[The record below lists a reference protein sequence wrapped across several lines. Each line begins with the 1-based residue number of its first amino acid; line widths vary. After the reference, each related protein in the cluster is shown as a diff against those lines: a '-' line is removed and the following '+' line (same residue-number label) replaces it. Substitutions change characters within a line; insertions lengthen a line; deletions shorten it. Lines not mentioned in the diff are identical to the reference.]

1 MKKHMPLN
9 GLRWSRDSGS
19 TLCDTPQ
26 KRPFS
31 DGLGGQFDAHT
42 PQELRDKLLA
52 YYTVDGYSAEVS
64 IKGDLVIVKVDQKD
78 LEQSQQEF
86 YEITTLCEK
95 RQFNEAHSRLVQFL
109 KKHSRHS
116 EGYRILAQMEM
127 EAGNIDKAIDIN
139 IEALRCN
146 PKNAWA
152 LLLMGNLYSKYK
164 DDYKVGRTYY
174 DSVLK
179 YSPDNFIA
187 INNIAA
193 IMMEKEDYEHAI
205 PMFEQALKG
214 DKKYANAYYGL
225 AVCYYNQSE
234 NRKAFDTALQGCLL
248 SNLRSENPQV
258 MDELHKILIASAHA
272 VVESTNYM
280 NVVLGIK
287 DEIEMTYH
295 QKIEIEEDDTLD
307 LSAKLEY
314 GPTHHCDYHL
324 IKINPKKP
332 FMEHLAIHEMMH
344 LQMNL
349 EADKVNKNR
358 VIFSNNDNVIAFRTK
373 YAAWIKKLVN
383 RFDHSKAMGVVQQI
397 HAGYMLQVMNCP
409 LDLFVEKRMYDKY
422 PIVRA
427 IQLLSLMEQE
437 TYNIKA
443 IKGSENAKFVPQD
456 IVQNSKVMNIVSSM
470 NFEHL
475 FGLRFYQEYKPTK
488 AQYDQAKD
496 FYDEFMAYDDY
507 TPGEEYELVEYFMDS
522 FHMNDM
528 MSMKPLNEYLDDS
541 YERMEKTKMMRDA
554 ALGEDAPEGGNSFD
568 GLTEEQKKN
577 QDTFYA
583 ENKDGEDPMKTMMMS
598 MYMLGALEYFDGMN
612 KSEIKKIAFE
622 IAMIGTT
629 GISPDKKSGY
639 KVPSIPGK
647 DFGGYQLL
655 AYYYVSWALAI
666 PEMLASLNLPFDN
679 AWAAAQQM
687 WKKKKGNQ

>member
-1 MKKHMPLN
+1 MEIVYNIEDM
-9 GLRWSRDSGS
+9 
-19 TLCDTPQ
+19 
-26 KRPFS
+26 
-31 DGLGGQFDAHT
+31 GGQFDAHT
-42 PQELRDKLLA
+42 PEELRDKLLA
-52 YYTVDGYSAEVS
+52 YYTVDGYSAEVT
-64 IKGDLVIVKVDQKD
+64 IDGDYVKVKVDQQD

-139 IEALRCN
+139 IEALRCD

-193 IMMEKEDYEHAI
+193 IMMEKKDYDHAI

-272 VVESTNYM
+272 VVEYTNYM

-373 YAAWIKKLVN
+373 YAAWIKKLVT

-568 GLTEEQKKN
+568 GLTEEQKKK

-598 MYMLGALEYFDGMN
+598 MYMLGALEYFDGMD
-612 KSEIKKIAFE
+612 KMEIKKIAFE

>member
-1 MKKHMPLN
+1 M
-9 GLRWSRDSGS
+9 
-19 TLCDTPQ
+19 
-26 KRPFS
+26 
-31 DGLGGQFDAHT
+31 
-42 PQELRDKLLA
+42 
-52 YYTVDGYSAEVS
+52 DGYSAEVT
-64 IKGDLVIVKVDQKD
+64 IDGDFVKVKVDQKD
-78 LEQSQQEF
+78 LEQSQKEF
-86 YEITTLCEK
+86 NEITALCEK
-95 RQFNEAHSRLVQFL
+95 RQFKEAHSRLEQFL

-127 EAGNIDKAIDIN
+127 EAGNIDKAIDID

-146 PKNAWA
+146 PKNIWA
-152 LLLMGNLYSKYK
+152 LILMGNLYSKYK
-164 DDYKVGRTYY
+164 DNYEIGRTYY

-187 INNIAA
+187 INNVAA
-193 IMMEKEDYEHAI
+193 LMMENEDYESAI
-205 PMFEQALKG
+205 PLFEKSLEG

-225 AVCYYNQSE
+225 AVCYYNQRE
-234 NRKAFDTALQGCLL
+234 NQKAFDTALKGCLL
-248 SNLRSENPQV
+248 ADIRSENPQV
-258 MDELHKILIASAHA
+258 MDELHKIMLASAHA

-287 DEIEMTYH
+287 DEIEMKYN

-314 GPTHHCDYHL
+314 GPTHHRDYHL
-324 IKINPKKP
+324 IKYNPKKP

-349 EADKVNKNR
+349 EADKVNTNK
-358 VIFSNNDNVIAFRTK
+358 VIISNNDNVIAFRTK

-383 RFDHSKAMGVVQQI
+383 RFEHSKAMNLVEQI
-397 HAGYMLQVMNCP
+397 HRGYMLQVMNCP

-443 IKGSENAKFVPQD
+443 IKGSENSKFVPLD
-456 IVQNSKVMNIVSSM
+456 IVQNSKVMNIVTSM
-470 NFEHL
+470 HFEHL
-475 FGLRFYQEYKPTK
+475 FGLRFYQEYKPTR
-488 AQYDQAKD
+488 AQFDQAKD
-496 FYDEFMAYDDY
+496 FYDEFLAYDDY
-507 TPGEEYELVEYFMDS
+507 KPGEEYELVEYFMDS
-522 FHMNDM
+522 LHAERF
-528 MSMKPLNEYLDDS
+528 MSILPLSDYFDDS
-541 YERMEKTKMMRDA
+541 FDRMEKTKAMRDA
-554 ALGEDAPEGGNSFD
+554 ALGEDAPAGGNSFD

-577 QDTFYA
+577 QDDFYA
-583 ENKDGEDPMKTMMMS
+583 QNKDGEDPMKTMMMS
-598 MYMLGALEYFDGMN
+598 MYMLGALEYFDGMD
-612 KSEIKKIAFE
+612 KMEIKKIAFE

-639 KVPSIPGK
+639 KVPSIPEK

-666 PEMLASLNLPFDN
+666 PEMLASLGLPFDT
-679 AWAAAQQM
+679 AWATAQEM

>member
-1 MKKHMPLN
+1 MEITYNINDM
-9 GLRWSRDSGS
+9 
-19 TLCDTPQ
+19 
-26 KRPFS
+26 
-31 DGLGGQFDAHT
+31 GGVFEAHS
-42 PQELRDKLLA
+42 PEELRDKLLA
-52 YYTVDGYSAEVS
+52 YYTVDGYSAEVT
-64 IKGDLVIVKVDQKD
+64 IDGDFVKVKVDQKD
-78 LEQSQQEF
+78 LEQSQKEF
-86 YEITTLCEK
+86 NEITALCEK
-95 RQFNEAHSRLVQFL
+95 RQFKEAHSRLELFL

-127 EAGNIDKAIDIN
+127 EAGNIDKAIDID
-139 IEALRCN
+139 IEALRCD
-146 PKNAWA
+146 PKNIWA
-152 LLLMGNLYSKYK
+152 LILMGNLYSKYK
-164 DDYKVGRTYY
+164 DNYEIGRTYY

-187 INNIAA
+187 INNVAA
-193 IMMEKEDYEHAI
+193 LMMENEDYISAI
-205 PMFEQALKG
+205 PLFEKSLEG

-234 NRKAFDTALQGCLL
+234 NQKAFDTALKGCLL
-248 SNLRSENPQV
+248 ADIRSENPQV
-258 MDELHKILIASAHA
+258 MDELHKILLASAHA

-314 GPTHHCDYHL
+314 GPTHHRDFHL
-324 IKINPKKP
+324 IKYNPKKP

-349 EADKVNKNR
+349 EADKVNTNK
-358 VIFSNNDNVIAFRTK
+358 VIISNNDNVIAFRTK

-383 RFDHSKAMGVVQQI
+383 RFEHSKAMNLVEQI
-397 HAGYMLQVMNCP
+397 HRGYMLQVMNCP

-443 IKGSENAKFVPQD
+443 IKGSENSKFVPLD
-456 IVQNSKVMNIVSSM
+456 IVQNSKVMNIVTSM
-470 NFEHL
+470 HFEHL
-475 FGLRFYQEYKPTK
+475 FGLRFYQEYKPTR
-488 AQYDQAKD
+488 AQFDQAKD
-496 FYDEFMAYDDY
+496 FYDEFLAYDDY
-507 TPGEEYELVEYFMDS
+507 KPGEEYELVEYFMDS
-522 FHMNDM
+522 LHAERF
-528 MSMKPLNEYLDDS
+528 MSILPLSDYFDDCFD
-541 YERMEKTKMMRDA
+541 RMEKTKAMRDA
-554 ALGEDAPEGGNSFD
+554 ALGEDAPVGGNSFD

-577 QDTFYA
+577 QDDFYA
-583 ENKDGEDPMKTMMMS
+583 QNKDGEDPMKTMMMS
-598 MYMLGALEYFDGMN
+598 MYMLGALEYFDGMD
-612 KSEIKKIAFE
+612 KMEIKKIAFE

-639 KVPSIPGK
+639 KVPSIPEK

-666 PEMLASLNLPFDN
+666 PEMLASLGLPFDT
-679 AWAAAQQM
+679 AWATAQEM

>member
-1 MKKHMPLN
+1 MI
-9 GLRWSRDSGS
+9 W
-19 TLCDTPQ
+19 
-26 KRPFS
+26 
-31 DGLGGQFDAHT
+31 GGVFEAHS
-42 PQELRDKLLA
+42 PEELRDKLLA
-52 YYTVDGYSAEVS
+52 YYTVDGYSAEVT
-64 IKGDLVIVKVDQKD
+64 IDGDFVKVKVDQKD

-86 YEITTLCEK
+86 NEITALCEK
-95 RQFNEAHSRLVQFL
+95 RQFKEAHSRLELFL

-127 EAGNIDKAIDIN
+127 EAGNIDKAIDID

-146 PKNAWA
+146 PKNIWA
-152 LLLMGNLYSKYK
+152 LILMGNLYSKYK
-164 DDYKVGRTYY
+164 DNYEIGRTYY

-187 INNIAA
+187 INNVAA
-193 IMMEKEDYEHAI
+193 LMMENEDYESAI
-205 PMFEQALKG
+205 PLFEKSLEG

-225 AVCYYNQSE
+225 AVCYYNQRE
-234 NRKAFDTALQGCLL
+234 NQKAFDTALKGCLL
-248 SNLRSENPQV
+248 ADIRSENPQV
-258 MDELHKILIASAHA
+258 MDELHKIMLASAHA

-287 DEIEMTYH
+287 DEIEMKYN

-314 GPTHHCDYHL
+314 GPTHHRDYHL
-324 IKINPKKP
+324 IKYNPKKP
-332 FMEHLAIHEMMH
+332 SMEHLAIHEMMH

-349 EADKVNKNR
+349 EADKVNNNK
-358 VIFSNNDNVIAFRTK
+358 VIISNNDNVIAFRTK

-383 RFDHSKAMGVVQQI
+383 RFEHSKAMNLVEQI
-397 HAGYMLQVMNCP
+397 HRGYMLQVMNCP

-443 IKGSENAKFVPQD
+443 IKGSENSKFVPLD
-456 IVQNSKVMNIVSSM
+456 IVQNSKVMNIVTSM
-470 NFEHL
+470 HFEHL
-475 FGLRFYQEYKPTK
+475 FGLRFYQEYKPTR
-488 AQYDQAKD
+488 AQFDQAKD
-496 FYDEFMAYDDY
+496 FYDEFLAYDDY
-507 TPGEEYELVEYFMDS
+507 KPGEEYDLVEYFMDS
-522 FHMNDM
+522 LHAERF
-528 MSMKPLNEYLDDS
+528 MSILPLSDYFDDS
-541 YERMEKTKMMRDA
+541 FDRMEKTKAMRDA
-554 ALGEDAPEGGNSFD
+554 ALGEDAPVGGNSFD

-577 QDTFYA
+577 QDDFYA
-583 ENKDGEDPMKTMMMS
+583 QNKDGEDPMKTMMMS
-598 MYMLGALEYFDGMN
+598 MYMLGALEYFDGMD
-612 KSEIKKIAFE
+612 KMEIKKIAFE

-639 KVPSIPGK
+639 KVPSIPEK

-666 PEMLASLNLPFDN
+666 PEMLASLGLPFDT
-679 AWAAAQQM
+679 AWATAQEM

>member
-1 MKKHMPLN
+1 MEITYNINDM
-9 GLRWSRDSGS
+9 
-19 TLCDTPQ
+19 
-26 KRPFS
+26 
-31 DGLGGQFDAHT
+31 GGVFEAHS
-42 PQELRDKLLA
+42 PEELRDKLLA
-52 YYTVDGYSAEVS
+52 YYTVDGYSAEVT
-64 IKGDLVIVKVDQKD
+64 IDGDFVKVKVDQKD
-78 LEQSQQEF
+78 LEQSQKEF
-86 YEITTLCEK
+86 NEITALCEK
-95 RQFNEAHSRLVQFL
+95 RQFKEAHSRLEQFL

-127 EAGNIDKAIDIN
+127 EAGNIDKAIDID

-146 PKNAWA
+146 PKNIWA
-152 LLLMGNLYSKYK
+152 LILMGNLYSKYK
-164 DDYKVGRTYY
+164 DNYEIGRTYY

-187 INNIAA
+187 INNVAA
-193 IMMEKEDYEHAI
+193 LMMENEDYESAI
-205 PMFEQALKG
+205 PLFEKSLEG

-225 AVCYYNQSE
+225 AVCYYNQRE
-234 NRKAFDTALQGCLL
+234 NQKAFDTALKGCLL
-248 SNLRSENPQV
+248 ADIRSENPQV
-258 MDELHKILIASAHA
+258 MDELHKIMLASAHA

-287 DEIEMTYH
+287 DEIEMKYN
-295 QKIEIEEDDTLD
+295 QKIEIVKDDTLD

-314 GPTHHCDYHL
+314 GPTHHRDYHL
-324 IKINPKKP
+324 IKYNPKKP

-349 EADKVNKNR
+349 EADKVNSNK
-358 VIFSNNDNVIAFRTK
+358 VIISNNDNVIAFRTK

-383 RFDHSKAMGVVQQI
+383 RFEHSKAMNLVEQI
-397 HAGYMLQVMNCP
+397 HKGYMLQVMNCP

-443 IKGSENAKFVPQD
+443 IKGSENSKFVPFD
-456 IVQNSKVMNIVSSM
+456 IVQNSKVMNIVTSM
-470 NFEHL
+470 HFEHL
-475 FGLRFYQEYKPTK
+475 FGLRFYQEYKPTR
-488 AQYDQAKD
+488 AQFDQAKD
-496 FYDEFMAYDDY
+496 FYDEFLAYDDY
-507 TPGEEYELVEYFMDS
+507 KPGEEYELVEYFMDS
-522 FHMNDM
+522 LHAERF
-528 MSMKPLNEYLDDS
+528 MSILPLSDYFDDS
-541 YERMEKTKMMRDA
+541 FDRMEKTKAMRDA
-554 ALGEDAPEGGNSFD
+554 ALGEDAPAGGNSFD

-577 QDTFYA
+577 LDDFYA
-583 ENKDGEDPMKTMMMS
+583 QNKDGEDPMKTMMMS
-598 MYMLGALEYFDGMN
+598 MYMLGALEYFDGMD
-612 KSEIKKIAFE
+612 KMEIKKIAFE

-639 KVPSIPGK
+639 KVPSIPEK

-666 PEMLASLNLPFDN
+666 PEMLASLGLPFDT
-679 AWAAAQQM
+679 AWATAQEM

>member
-1 MKKHMPLN
+1 MI
-9 GLRWSRDSGS
+9 W
-19 TLCDTPQ
+19 
-26 KRPFS
+26 
-31 DGLGGQFDAHT
+31 GGVFEAHS
-42 PQELRDKLLA
+42 PEELRDKLLA
-52 YYTVDGYSAEVS
+52 YYTVDGYSAEVT
-64 IKGDLVIVKVDQKD
+64 IDGDFVKVKVDQKD
-78 LEQSQQEF
+78 LEQSQKEF
-86 YEITTLCEK
+86 NEITALCEK
-95 RQFNEAHSRLVQFL
+95 RQFKEAHSRLEQFL

-127 EAGNIDKAIDIN
+127 EAGNIDKAIDID

-146 PKNAWA
+146 PKNIWA
-152 LLLMGNLYSKYK
+152 LILMGNLYSKYK
-164 DDYKVGRTYY
+164 DNYEIGRTYY

-187 INNIAA
+187 INNVAA
-193 IMMEKEDYEHAI
+193 LMMENEDYESAI
-205 PMFEQALKG
+205 PLFEKSLEG

-225 AVCYYNQSE
+225 AVCYYNQRE
-234 NRKAFDTALQGCLL
+234 NQKAFDTALKGCLL
-248 SNLRSENPQV
+248 ADIRSENPQV
-258 MDELHKILIASAHA
+258 MDELHKIMLASAHA

-287 DEIEMTYH
+287 DEIEMKYN

-314 GPTHHCDYHL
+314 GPTHHRDYHL
-324 IKINPKKP
+324 IKYNPKKP

-349 EADKVNKNR
+349 EADKVNTNK
-358 VIFSNNDNVIAFRTK
+358 VIISNNDNVIAFRTK

-383 RFDHSKAMGVVQQI
+383 RFEHSKAMNLVEQI
-397 HAGYMLQVMNCP
+397 HRGYMLQVMNCP

-443 IKGSENAKFVPQD
+443 IKGSENSKFVPLD
-456 IVQNSKVMNIVSSM
+456 IVQNSKVMNIVTSM
-470 NFEHL
+470 HFEHL

-488 AQYDQAKD
+488 AQFDLAKD
-496 FYDEFMAYDDY
+496 FYDEFLAYDDY
-507 TPGEEYELVEYFMDS
+507 KPGEEYELVEYFMDS
-522 FHMNDM
+522 LHAERF
-528 MSMKPLNEYLDDS
+528 MSILPLSDYFDDS
-541 YERMEKTKMMRDA
+541 FDRMEKTKAMRDA
-554 ALGEDAPEGGNSFD
+554 ALGEDAPVGGNSFD

-577 QDTFYA
+577 QDDFYA
-583 ENKDGEDPMKTMMMS
+583 QNKDGEDPMKTMMMS
-598 MYMLGALEYFDGMN
+598 MYMLGALEYFDGMD
-612 KSEIKKIAFE
+612 KMEIKKIAFE

-639 KVPSIPGK
+639 KVPSIPEK

-666 PEMLASLNLPFDN
+666 PEMLASLGLPFDT
-679 AWAAAQQM
+679 AWATAQEM

>member
-1 MKKHMPLN
+1 MEITYNINDM
-9 GLRWSRDSGS
+9 
-19 TLCDTPQ
+19 
-26 KRPFS
+26 
-31 DGLGGQFDAHT
+31 GGVFEAHS
-42 PQELRDKLLA
+42 PEELRDKLLA
-52 YYTVDGYSAEVS
+52 YYTVDGYSAEVT
-64 IKGDLVIVKVDQKD
+64 IDGDFVKVKVDQKD
-78 LEQSQQEF
+78 LEQSQKEF
-86 YEITTLCEK
+86 NEITALCEK
-95 RQFNEAHSRLVQFL
+95 RQFKEAHSRLEQFL

-127 EAGNIDKAIDIN
+127 EAGNIDKAIDID

-146 PKNAWA
+146 PKNIWA
-152 LLLMGNLYSKYK
+152 LILMGNLYSKYK
-164 DDYKVGRTYY
+164 DNYEIGRTYY

-187 INNIAA
+187 INNVAA
-193 IMMEKEDYEHAI
+193 LMMENEDYESAI
-205 PMFEQALKG
+205 PLFEKSLEG

-225 AVCYYNQSE
+225 AVCYYNQRE
-234 NRKAFDTALQGCLL
+234 NQKAFDTALKGCLL
-248 SNLRSENPQV
+248 ADIRSENPQV
-258 MDELHKILIASAHA
+258 MDELHKIMLASAHA

-287 DEIEMTYH
+287 DEIEMKYN

-314 GPTHHCDYHL
+314 GPTHHRDYHL
-324 IKINPKKP
+324 IKYNPKKP

-349 EADKVNKNR
+349 EADKVNNNK
-358 VIFSNNDNVIAFRTK
+358 VIISNNDNVIAFRTK

-383 RFDHSKAMGVVQQI
+383 RFEHSKAMNLVEQI
-397 HAGYMLQVMNCP
+397 HRGYMLQVMNCP

-443 IKGSENAKFVPQD
+443 IKGSENSKFVPLD
-456 IVQNSKVMNIVSSM
+456 IVQNSKVMNIVTSM
-470 NFEHL
+470 HFEHL
-475 FGLRFYQEYKPTK
+475 FGLRFYQEYKPTRV
-488 AQYDQAKD
+488 QFDQAKD
-496 FYDEFMAYDDY
+496 FYDEFLAYDDY
-507 TPGEEYELVEYFMDS
+507 KPGEEYELVEYFMDS
-522 FHMNDM
+522 LHAERF
-528 MSMKPLNEYLDDS
+528 MSILPLSDYFDDS
-541 YERMEKTKMMRDA
+541 FDRMEKTKAMRDA
-554 ALGEDAPEGGNSFD
+554 ALGEDAPAGGNSFD

-577 QDTFYA
+577 QDDFYA
-583 ENKDGEDPMKTMMMS
+583 QNKDGEDPMKTMMMS
-598 MYMLGALEYFDGMN
+598 MYMLGALEYFDGMD
-612 KSEIKKIAFE
+612 KMEIKKIAFE

-639 KVPSIPGK
+639 KVPSIPEK

-666 PEMLASLNLPFDN
+666 PEMLASLGLPFDT
-679 AWAAAQQM
+679 AWATAQEM

>member
-1 MKKHMPLN
+1 MIW
-9 GLRWSRDSGS
+9 GV
-19 TLCDTPQ
+19 
-26 KRPFS
+26 FE
-31 DGLGGQFDAHT
+31 AHS
-42 PQELRDKLLA
+42 PEELRDKLLA
-52 YYTVDGYSAEVS
+52 YYTVDGYSAEVT
-64 IKGDLVIVKVDQKD
+64 IDGDFVKVKVDQKD
-78 LEQSQQEF
+78 LEQSQKEF
-86 YEITTLCEK
+86 NEITALCEK
-95 RQFNEAHSRLVQFL
+95 RQFKEAHSRLEQFL

-127 EAGNIDKAIDIN
+127 EAGNIDKAIDID

-146 PKNAWA
+146 PKNIWA
-152 LLLMGNLYSKYK
+152 LILMGNLYSKYK
-164 DDYKVGRTYY
+164 DNYEIGRTYY

-187 INNIAA
+187 INNVAA
-193 IMMEKEDYEHAI
+193 LMMENEDYESAI
-205 PMFEQALKG
+205 PLFEKSLEG

-225 AVCYYNQSE
+225 AVCYYNQRE
-234 NRKAFDTALQGCLL
+234 NQKAFDTALKGCLL
-248 SNLRSENPQV
+248 ADIRSENPQV
-258 MDELHKILIASAHA
+258 MDELHKIMLASAHA

-287 DEIEMTYH
+287 DEIEMKYN

-314 GPTHHCDYHL
+314 GPTHHRDYHL
-324 IKINPKKP
+324 IKYNPKKP

-349 EADKVNKNR
+349 EADKVNNNK
-358 VIFSNNDNVIAFRTK
+358 VIISNNDNVIAFRTK

-383 RFDHSKAMGVVQQI
+383 RFEHSKAMNLVEQI
-397 HAGYMLQVMNCP
+397 HRGYMLQVMNCP

-443 IKGSENAKFVPQD
+443 IKGSENSKFVPLD
-456 IVQNSKVMNIVSSM
+456 IVQNSKVMNIVTSM
-470 NFEHL
+470 HFEHL
-475 FGLRFYQEYKPTK
+475 FGLIFYQEYKPTR
-488 AQYDQAKD
+488 AQFDQAKD
-496 FYDEFMAYDDY
+496 FYDEFLAYDDY
-507 TPGEEYELVEYFMDS
+507 KPGEEYELVEYFMDS
-522 FHMNDM
+522 LHAERF
-528 MSMKPLNEYLDDS
+528 MSILPLSDYFDDS
-541 YERMEKTKMMRDA
+541 FDRMEKTKAMRDA
-554 ALGEDAPEGGNSFD
+554 ALGEDAPAGGNSFD

-577 QDTFYA
+577 QDDFYA
-583 ENKDGEDPMKTMMMS
+583 QNKDGEDPMKTMMMS
-598 MYMLGALEYFDGMN
+598 MYMLGALEYFDGMD
-612 KSEIKKIAFE
+612 KMEIKKIAFE

-639 KVPSIPGK
+639 KVPSIPEK

-666 PEMLASLNLPFDN
+666 PEMLASLGLPFDT
-679 AWAAAQQM
+679 AWATAQEM
-687 WKKKKGNQ
+687 WKKKKGNQLGCPVLCS

>member
-1 MKKHMPLN
+1 MEIVYNIKDM
-9 GLRWSRDSGS
+9 
-19 TLCDTPQ
+19 
-26 KRPFS
+26 
-31 DGLGGQFDAHT
+31 GGQFDAHT
-42 PQELRDKLLA
+42 PEDLRDKLLA
-52 YYTVDGYSAEVS
+52 YYTVDGYSAEVT
-64 IKGDLVIVKVDQKD
+64 IDGDFVKVKVDQKD

-86 YEITTLCEK
+86 NEITALCEK
-95 RQFNEAHSRLVQFL
+95 RQFKEAHSRLELFL

-127 EAGNIDKAIDIN
+127 EAGNIDKAIDID

-146 PKNAWA
+146 PKNIWA
-152 LLLMGNLYSKYK
+152 LILMGNLYSKYK
-164 DDYKVGRTYY
+164 DNYEIGRTYY

-187 INNIAA
+187 INNVAA
-193 IMMEKEDYEHAI
+193 LMMENEDYESAI
-205 PMFEQALKG
+205 PLFEKSLEG

-225 AVCYYNQSE
+225 AVCYYNQRE
-234 NRKAFDTALQGCLL
+234 NQKAFDTALKGCLL
-248 SNLRSENPQV
+248 ADIRSENPQV
-258 MDELHKILIASAHA
+258 MDELHKIMLASAHA

-287 DEIEMTYH
+287 DEIEMKYN

-314 GPTHHCDYHL
+314 GPTHHRDYHL
-324 IKINPKKP
+324 IKYNPKKP

-349 EADKVNKNR
+349 EADKVNNNK
-358 VIFSNNDNVIAFRTK
+358 VIISNNDNVIAFRTK

-383 RFDHSKAMGVVQQI
+383 RFEHSKAMNLVEQI
-397 HAGYMLQVMNCP
+397 HRGYMLQVMNCP

-443 IKGSENAKFVPQD
+443 IKGSENSKFVPLD
-456 IVQNSKVMNIVSSM
+456 IVQNSKVMNIVTSM
-470 NFEHL
+470 HFEHL
-475 FGLRFYQEYKPTK
+475 FGLRFYQEYKPTR
-488 AQYDQAKD
+488 AQFDQAKD
-496 FYDEFMAYDDY
+496 FYDEFLAYDDY
-507 TPGEEYELVEYFMDS
+507 KPGEEYELVEYFMDS
-522 FHMNDM
+522 LHAERF
-528 MSMKPLNEYLDDS
+528 MSILPLSDYFDDS
-541 YERMEKTKMMRDA
+541 FDRMEKTKAMRDA
-554 ALGEDAPEGGNSFD
+554 ALGEDAPVGGNSFD

-577 QDTFYA
+577 QDDFYA
-583 ENKDGEDPMKTMMMS
+583 QNKDGEDPMKTMMMS
-598 MYMLGALEYFDGMN
+598 MYMLGALEYFDGMD
-612 KSEIKKIAFE
+612 KMEIKKIAFE

-639 KVPSIPGK
+639 KVPSIPEK

-666 PEMLASLNLPFDN
+666 PEMLASLGLPFDT
-679 AWAAAQQM
+679 AWATAQEM

>member
-1 MKKHMPLN
+1 M
-9 GLRWSRDSGS
+9 
-19 TLCDTPQ
+19 
-26 KRPFS
+26 
-31 DGLGGQFDAHT
+31 
-42 PQELRDKLLA
+42 
-52 YYTVDGYSAEVS
+52 DGYSAEVT
-64 IKGDLVIVKVDQKD
+64 IDGDFVKVKVDQKD

-86 YEITTLCEK
+86 NEITALCEK
-95 RQFNEAHSRLVQFL
+95 RQFKEAHSRLELFL

-164 DDYKVGRTYY
+164 DNYKVGRSYY

-193 IMMEKEDYEHAI
+193 IMMEKDDYEHAI

-287 DEIEMTYH
+287 DEIEMTYN
-295 QKIEIEEDDTLD
+295 QKIEIEEDNTLD

-598 MYMLGALEYFDGMN
+598 MYMLGALEYFDGMD
-612 KSEIKKIAFE
+612 KMDIKKIAFE

-639 KVPSIPGK
+639 KVTSIPGK

>member
-1 MKKHMPLN
+1 M
-9 GLRWSRDSGS
+9 
-19 TLCDTPQ
+19 
-26 KRPFS
+26 
-31 DGLGGQFDAHT
+31 
-42 PQELRDKLLA
+42 
-52 YYTVDGYSAEVS
+52 DGYSAEVT
-64 IKGDLVIVKVDQKD
+64 IDGDYVKVKVDQQD

-139 IEALRCN
+139 IEALRCD

-193 IMMEKEDYEHAI
+193 IMMEKKDYDHAI

-272 VVESTNYM
+272 VVEYTNYM

-568 GLTEEQKKN
+568 GLTEEQKKK

-583 ENKDGEDPMKTMMMS
+583 ENKDGEDLMKTMMMS
-598 MYMLGALEYFDGMN
+598 MYMLGALEYFDGMD
-612 KSEIKKIAFE
+612 KMEIKKIAFE

>member
-1 MKKHMPLN
+1 MI
-9 GLRWSRDSGS
+9 W
-19 TLCDTPQ
+19 
-26 KRPFS
+26 
-31 DGLGGQFDAHT
+31 GGVFEAHS
-42 PQELRDKLLA
+42 PEELRDKLLA
-52 YYTVDGYSAEVS
+52 YYTVDGYSAEVT
-64 IKGDLVIVKVDQKD
+64 IDGDFVKVKVDQKD
-78 LEQSQQEF
+78 LEQSQKEF
-86 YEITTLCEK
+86 NEITALCEK
-95 RQFNEAHSRLVQFL
+95 RQFKEAHSRLEQFL

-127 EAGNIDKAIDIN
+127 EAGNIDKAIDID

-146 PKNAWA
+146 PKNIWA
-152 LLLMGNLYSKYK
+152 LILMGNLYSKYK
-164 DDYKVGRTYY
+164 DNYEIGRTYY

-187 INNIAA
+187 INNVAA
-193 IMMEKEDYEHAI
+193 LMMENEDYVSAI
-205 PMFEQALKG
+205 PLFEKSLEG

-225 AVCYYNQSE
+225 AVCYYNQRE
-234 NRKAFDTALQGCLL
+234 NQKAFDTALKGCLL
-248 SNLRSENPQV
+248 ADIRSENPQV
-258 MDELHKILIASAHA
+258 MDELHKIMLASAHT

-287 DEIEMTYH
+287 DEIEMKYN
-295 QKIEIEEDDTLD
+295 QKIEIVKDDTLD

-314 GPTHHCDYHL
+314 GPTHHRDYHL
-324 IKINPKKP
+324 IKYNPKKP

-349 EADKVNKNR
+349 EADKVNSNK
-358 VIFSNNDNVIAFRTK
+358 VIISNNDNVIAFRTK

-383 RFDHSKAMGVVQQI
+383 RFDHSKAMDVVEQI
-397 HAGYMLQVMNCP
+397 HKGYMLQVMNCP

-443 IKGSENAKFVPQD
+443 IKGSENSKFVPFD
-456 IVQNSKVMNIVSSM
+456 IVQNSKVMNIVTSM
-470 NFEHL
+470 HFEHL
-475 FGLRFYQEYKPTK
+475 FGLRFYQEYKPTR
-488 AQYDQAKD
+488 AQFDQAKD
-496 FYDEFMAYDDY
+496 FYDEFLAYDDY
-507 TPGEEYELVEYFMDS
+507 KPGEEYELVEYFMDS
-522 FHMNDM
+522 LHAERF
-528 MSMKPLNEYLDDS
+528 MSILPLSDYFDDS
-541 YERMEKTKMMRDA
+541 FDRMEKTKAMRDA
-554 ALGEDAPEGGNSFD
+554 ALGEDAPVGGNSFD

-577 QDTFYA
+577 QDDFYA
-583 ENKDGEDPMKTMMMS
+583 QNKDGEDPMKTMMMS
-598 MYMLGALEYFDGMN
+598 MYMLGALEYFDGMD
-612 KSEIKKIAFE
+612 KMEIKKIAFE

-639 KVPSIPGK
+639 KVPSIPEK

-666 PEMLASLNLPFDN
+666 PEMLASLGLPFDT
-679 AWAAAQQM
+679 AWATAQEM

>member
-1 MKKHMPLN
+1 M
-9 GLRWSRDSGS
+9 
-19 TLCDTPQ
+19 
-26 KRPFS
+26 
-31 DGLGGQFDAHT
+31 
-42 PQELRDKLLA
+42 
-52 YYTVDGYSAEVS
+52 DGYSAEVT
-64 IKGDLVIVKVDQKD
+64 IDGDFVKVKVDQKD
-78 LEQSQQEF
+78 LEQSQKEF
-86 YEITTLCEK
+86 NEITALCEK
-95 RQFNEAHSRLVQFL
+95 RQFKEAHSRLEQFL

-127 EAGNIDKAIDIN
+127 EAGNIDKAIDID

-146 PKNAWA
+146 PKNIWA
-152 LLLMGNLYSKYK
+152 LILMGNLYSKYK
-164 DDYKVGRTYY
+164 DNYEIGRTYY

-187 INNIAA
+187 INNVAA
-193 IMMEKEDYEHAI
+193 LMMENEDYESAI
-205 PMFEQALKG
+205 PLFEKSLEG

-225 AVCYYNQSE
+225 AVCYYNQRE
-234 NRKAFDTALQGCLL
+234 NQKAFDTALKGCLL
-248 SNLRSENPQV
+248 ADIRSENPQV
-258 MDELHKILIASAHA
+258 MDELHKIMLASAHA

-287 DEIEMTYH
+287 DEIEMKYN

-314 GPTHHCDYHL
+314 GPTHHRDYHL
-324 IKINPKKP
+324 IKYNPKKP

-349 EADKVNKNR
+349 EADKVNTNK
-358 VIFSNNDNVIAFRTK
+358 VIISNNDNVIAFRTK

-383 RFDHSKAMGVVQQI
+383 RFEHSKAMNLVEQI
-397 HAGYMLQVMNCP
+397 HRGYMLQVMNCP

-443 IKGSENAKFVPQD
+443 IKGSENSKFVPLD
-456 IVQNSKVMNIVSSM
+456 IVQNSKVMNIVTSM
-470 NFEHL
+470 HFEHL
-475 FGLRFYQEYKPTK
+475 FGLRFYQEYKPTR
-488 AQYDQAKD
+488 AQFDQAKD
-496 FYDEFMAYDDY
+496 FYDEFLAYDDY
-507 TPGEEYELVEYFMDS
+507 KPGEEYELVEYFMDS
-522 FHMNDM
+522 LHAERF
-528 MSMKPLNEYLDDS
+528 MSILPLSDYFDDS
-541 YERMEKTKMMRDA
+541 FDRMEKTKAMRDA
-554 ALGEDAPEGGNSFD
+554 ALGEDAPAGGNSFD

-577 QDTFYA
+577 QDDFYA
-583 ENKDGEDPMKTMMMS
+583 QNKDGEDPMKTMMMS
-598 MYMLGALEYFDGMN
+598 MYMLGALEYFDGMD
-612 KSEIKKIAFE
+612 KMEIKKIAFE
-622 IAMIGTT
+622 IAIIGTT

-639 KVPSIPGK
+639 KVPSIPEK

-666 PEMLASLNLPFDN
+666 PEMLASLGLPFDT
-679 AWAAAQQM
+679 AWATAQEM
-687 WKKKKGNQ
+687 WKKKRAINKLVIDNNNRRTYHDYL

>member
-1 MKKHMPLN
+1 MI
-9 GLRWSRDSGS
+9 W
-19 TLCDTPQ
+19 
-26 KRPFS
+26 
-31 DGLGGQFDAHT
+31 GGVFDAHS
-42 PQELRDKLLA
+42 PEELRDKLLA
-52 YYTVDGYSAEVS
+52 YYTVDGYSAEVT
-64 IKGDLVIVKVDQKD
+64 IDGDYVKVKVDQKD

-86 YEITTLCEK
+86 NEITALCEK
-95 RQFNEAHSRLVQFL
+95 RQFKEAHSRLELFL

-127 EAGNIDKAIDIN
+127 EAGNIDKAIDID

-146 PKNAWA
+146 PKNIWA
-152 LLLMGNLYSKYK
+152 LILMGNLYSKYK
-164 DDYKVGRTYY
+164 DNYEIGRTYY

-187 INNIAA
+187 INNVAA
-193 IMMEKEDYEHAI
+193 LMMENEDYESAI
-205 PMFEQALKG
+205 PLFEKSLEG

-225 AVCYYNQSE
+225 AVCYYNQRE
-234 NRKAFDTALQGCLL
+234 NQKAFDTALKGCLL
-248 SNLRSENPQV
+248 ADIRSENPQV
-258 MDELHKILIASAHA
+258 MDELHKIMLASAHA

-287 DEIEMTYH
+287 DEIEMKYN

-314 GPTHHCDYHL
+314 GPTHHRDYHL
-324 IKINPKKP
+324 IKYNPKKP

-349 EADKVNKNR
+349 EADKVNNNK
-358 VIFSNNDNVIAFRTK
+358 VIISNNDNVIAFRTK

-383 RFDHSKAMGVVQQI
+383 RFEHSKAMNLVEQI
-397 HAGYMLQVMNCP
+397 HRGYMLQVMNCP

-443 IKGSENAKFVPQD
+443 IKGSENSKFVPLD
-456 IVQNSKVMNIVSSM
+456 IVQNSKVMNIVTSM
-470 NFEHL
+470 HFEHL
-475 FGLRFYQEYKPTK
+475 FGLRFYQEYKPTR
-488 AQYDQAKD
+488 AQFDQAKD
-496 FYDEFMAYDDY
+496 FYDEFLAYDDY
-507 TPGEEYELVEYFMDS
+507 KPGEEYELVEYFMDS
-522 FHMNDM
+522 LHTERF
-528 MSMKPLNEYLDDS
+528 MSILPLSDYFDDS
-541 YERMEKTKMMRDA
+541 FDRMEKTKAMRDA
-554 ALGEDAPEGGNSFD
+554 ALGEDAPAGGNSFD

-577 QDTFYA
+577 QDDFYA
-583 ENKDGEDPMKTMMMS
+583 QNKDGEDPMKTMMMS
-598 MYMLGALEYFDGMN
+598 MYMLGALEYFDGMD
-612 KSEIKKIAFE
+612 KMEIKKIAFE

-639 KVPSIPGK
+639 KVPSIPEK

-666 PEMLASLNLPFDN
+666 PEMLASLGLPFDT
-679 AWAAAQQM
+679 AWATAQEM

>member
-1 MKKHMPLN
+1 MIW
-9 GLRWSRDSGS
+9 GV
-19 TLCDTPQ
+19 
-26 KRPFS
+26 FE
-31 DGLGGQFDAHT
+31 AHS
-42 PQELRDKLLA
+42 PEELRDKLLA
-52 YYTVDGYSAEVS
+52 YYTVDGYSAEVT
-64 IKGDLVIVKVDQKD
+64 IDGDFVKVKVDQKD
-78 LEQSQQEF
+78 LEQSQKEF
-86 YEITTLCEK
+86 NEITALCKK
-95 RQFNEAHSRLVQFL
+95 RQFKEAHSRLELFL

-127 EAGNIDKAIDIN
+127 EAGNIDKAIDID
-139 IEALRCN
+139 IEALRCD
-146 PKNAWA
+146 PKNIWA
-152 LLLMGNLYSKYK
+152 LILMGNLYSKYK
-164 DDYKVGRTYY
+164 DNYEIGRTYY

-187 INNIAA
+187 INNVAA
-193 IMMEKEDYEHAI
+193 LMMENEDYISAI
-205 PMFEQALKG
+205 PLFEKSLEG

-234 NRKAFDTALQGCLL
+234 NQKAFDTALKGCLL
-248 SNLRSENPQV
+248 ADIRSENPQV
-258 MDELHKILIASAHA
+258 MDELHKILLASAHA

-314 GPTHHCDYHL
+314 GPTHHRDFHL
-324 IKINPKKP
+324 IKYNPKKP

-349 EADKVNKNR
+349 EADKVNTNK
-358 VIFSNNDNVIAFRTK
+358 VIISNNDNVIAFRTK

-383 RFDHSKAMGVVQQI
+383 RFEHSKAMNLVEQI
-397 HAGYMLQVMNCP
+397 HRGYMLQVMNCP

-443 IKGSENAKFVPQD
+443 IKGSENSKFVPLD
-456 IVQNSKVMNIVSSM
+456 IVQNSKVMNIVTSM
-470 NFEHL
+470 HFEHL
-475 FGLRFYQEYKPTK
+475 FGLRFYQEYKPTR
-488 AQYDQAKD
+488 AQFDQAKD
-496 FYDEFMAYDDY
+496 FYDEFLAYDDY
-507 TPGEEYELVEYFMDS
+507 KPGEEYELVEYFMDS
-522 FHMNDM
+522 LHAERF
-528 MSMKPLNEYLDDS
+528 MSILPLSDYFDDS
-541 YERMEKTKMMRDA
+541 FDRMEKTKAMRDA
-554 ALGEDAPEGGNSFD
+554 ALGEDAPVGGNSFD

-577 QDTFYA
+577 QDDFYA
-583 ENKDGEDPMKTMMMS
+583 QNKDGEDPMKTMMMS
-598 MYMLGALEYFDGMN
+598 MYMLGALEYFDGMD
-612 KSEIKKIAFE
+612 KMEIKKIAFE

-639 KVPSIPGK
+639 KVPSIPEK

-666 PEMLASLNLPFDN
+666 PEMLASLGLPFDT
-679 AWAAAQQM
+679 AWATAQEM

>member
-1 MKKHMPLN
+1 MIH
-9 GLRWSRDSGS
+9 
-19 TLCDTPQ
+19 PQ
-26 KRPFS
+26 TAV
-31 DGLGGQFDAHT
+31 LGRAVGGVFEAHS
-42 PQELRDKLLA
+42 PEELRDKLLA
-52 YYTVDGYSAEVS
+52 YYTVDGYSAEVT
-64 IKGDLVIVKVDQKD
+64 IDGDFVKVKVDQKD

-86 YEITTLCEK
+86 NEITALCEK
-95 RQFNEAHSRLVQFL
+95 RQFKEAHSRLELFL

-127 EAGNIDKAIDIN
+127 EAGNIDKAIDID

-146 PKNAWA
+146 PKNIWA
-152 LLLMGNLYSKYK
+152 LILMGNLYSKYK
-164 DDYKVGRTYY
+164 DNYEIGRTYY

-187 INNIAA
+187 INNVAA
-193 IMMEKEDYEHAI
+193 LMMENEDYESAI
-205 PMFEQALKG
+205 PLFEKSLEG

-225 AVCYYNQSE
+225 AVCYYNQRE
-234 NRKAFDTALQGCLL
+234 NQKAFDTALKGCLL
-248 SNLRSENPQV
+248 ADIRSENPQV
-258 MDELHKILIASAHA
+258 MDELHKIMLASAHA

-287 DEIEMTYH
+287 DEIEMKYN
-295 QKIEIEEDDTLD
+295 QKIEIVKDDTLD

-314 GPTHHCDYHL
+314 GPTHHRDYHL
-324 IKINPKKP
+324 IKYNPKKP

-349 EADKVNKNR
+349 EADKVNSNK
-358 VIFSNNDNVIAFRTK
+358 VIISNNDNVIAFRTK

-383 RFDHSKAMGVVQQI
+383 RFEHSKAMNLVEQI
-397 HAGYMLQVMNCP
+397 HRGYMLQVMNCP

-443 IKGSENAKFVPQD
+443 IKGSENSKFVPLD
-456 IVQNSKVMNIVSSM
+456 IVQNSKVMNIVTSM
-470 NFEHL
+470 HFEHL
-475 FGLRFYQEYKPTK
+475 FGLRFYQEYKPTR
-488 AQYDQAKD
+488 AQFDQAKD
-496 FYDEFMAYDDY
+496 FYDEFLAYDDY
-507 TPGEEYELVEYFMDS
+507 KPGEEYELVEYFMDS
-522 FHMNDM
+522 LHAERF
-528 MSMKPLNEYLDDS
+528 MSILPLSDYFDDS
-541 YERMEKTKMMRDA
+541 FDRMEKTKAMRDA
-554 ALGEDAPEGGNSFD
+554 ALGEDAPAGGNSFD

-577 QDTFYA
+577 QDDFYA
-583 ENKDGEDPMKTMMMS
+583 QNKDGEDPMKTMMMS
-598 MYMLGALEYFDGMN
+598 MYMLGALEYFDGMD
-612 KSEIKKIAFE
+612 KMEIKKIAFE

-639 KVPSIPGK
+639 KVPSIPEK

-666 PEMLASLNLPFDN
+666 PEMLASLGLPFDT
-679 AWAAAQQM
+679 AWATAQEM

>member
-1 MKKHMPLN
+1 M
-9 GLRWSRDSGS
+9 
-19 TLCDTPQ
+19 
-26 KRPFS
+26 
-31 DGLGGQFDAHT
+31 
-42 PQELRDKLLA
+42 RDKLLA
-52 YYTVDGYSAEVS
+52 YYTVDGYSAEVT
-64 IKGDLVIVKVDQKD
+64 IDGDYVKVKVDQKD

-86 YEITTLCEK
+86 NEITALCEK
-95 RQFNEAHSRLVQFL
+95 RQFKEAHSRLELFL

-127 EAGNIDKAIDIN
+127 EAGNIDKAIDID

-146 PKNAWA
+146 PKNIWA
-152 LLLMGNLYSKYK
+152 LILMGNLYSKYK
-164 DDYKVGRTYY
+164 DNYEIGRTYY

-187 INNIAA
+187 INNVAA
-193 IMMEKEDYEHAI
+193 LMMENEDYESAI
-205 PMFEQALKG
+205 PLFEKSLEG

-225 AVCYYNQSE
+225 AVCYYNQRE
-234 NRKAFDTALQGCLL
+234 NQKAFDTALKGCLL
-248 SNLRSENPQV
+248 ADIRSENPQV
-258 MDELHKILIASAHA
+258 MDELHKIMLASAHA

-287 DEIEMTYH
+287 DEIEMKYN

-314 GPTHHCDYHL
+314 GPTHHRDYHL
-324 IKINPKKP
+324 IKYNPKKP

-349 EADKVNKNR
+349 EADKVNTNK
-358 VIFSNNDNVIAFRTK
+358 VIISNNDNVIAFRTK

-383 RFDHSKAMGVVQQI
+383 RFEHSKAMNLVEQI
-397 HAGYMLQVMNCP
+397 HRGYMLQVMNCP

-443 IKGSENAKFVPQD
+443 IKGSENSKFVPLD
-456 IVQNSKVMNIVSSM
+456 IVQNSKVMNIVTSM
-470 NFEHL
+470 HFEYL
-475 FGLRFYQEYKPTK
+475 FGLRFYQEYKPTR
-488 AQYDQAKD
+488 AQFDQAKD
-496 FYDEFMAYDDY
+496 FYDEFLAYDDY
-507 TPGEEYELVEYFMDS
+507 KPGEEYELVEYFMDS
-522 FHMNDM
+522 LHAERF
-528 MSMKPLNEYLDDS
+528 MSILPLSDYFDDS
-541 YERMEKTKMMRDA
+541 FDRMEKTKAMRDA
-554 ALGEDAPEGGNSFD
+554 ALGEDAPAGGNSFD

-577 QDTFYA
+577 QDDFYA
-583 ENKDGEDPMKTMMMS
+583 QNKDGEDPMKTMMMS
-598 MYMLGALEYFDGMN
+598 MYMLGALEYFDGMD
-612 KSEIKKIAFE
+612 KMEIKKIAFE

-639 KVPSIPGK
+639 KVPSIPEK

-666 PEMLASLNLPFDN
+666 PEMLASLGLPFDT
-679 AWAAAQQM
+679 AWATAQEM

>member
-1 MKKHMPLN
+1 MEITYNINDM
-9 GLRWSRDSGS
+9 
-19 TLCDTPQ
+19 
-26 KRPFS
+26 
-31 DGLGGQFDAHT
+31 GGVFEAHS
-42 PQELRDKLLA
+42 PEELRDKLLA
-52 YYTVDGYSAEVS
+52 YYTVDGYSAEVT
-64 IKGDLVIVKVDQKD
+64 IDGDFVKVKVDQKD
-78 LEQSQQEF
+78 LEQSQKEF
-86 YEITTLCEK
+86 NEITALCEK
-95 RQFNEAHSRLVQFL
+95 RQFKEAHSRLEQFL

-127 EAGNIDKAIDIN
+127 EAGNIDKAIDID

-146 PKNAWA
+146 PKNIWA
-152 LLLMGNLYSKYK
+152 LILMGNLYSKYK
-164 DDYKVGRTYY
+164 DNYEIGRTYY

-187 INNIAA
+187 INNVAA
-193 IMMEKEDYEHAI
+193 LMMENEDYESAI
-205 PMFEQALKG
+205 PLFEKSLEG

-225 AVCYYNQSE
+225 AVCYYNQRE
-234 NRKAFDTALQGCLL
+234 NQKAFDTALKGCLL
-248 SNLRSENPQV
+248 ADIRSENPQV
-258 MDELHKILIASAHA
+258 MDELHKIMLASAHA

-287 DEIEMTYH
+287 DEIEMKYN
-295 QKIEIEEDDTLD
+295 QKIEIVKDDTLD

-314 GPTHHCDYHL
+314 GPTHHRDYHL
-324 IKINPKKP
+324 IKYNPKKP

-349 EADKVNKNR
+349 EADKVNSNK
-358 VIFSNNDNVIAFRTK
+358 VIISNNDNVIAFRTK

-383 RFDHSKAMGVVQQI
+383 RFDHSKAMDVVEQI
-397 HAGYMLQVMNCP
+397 HKGYMLQVMNCP

-443 IKGSENAKFVPQD
+443 IKGSENSKFVPLD
-456 IVQNSKVMNIVSSM
+456 IVQNSKVMNIVTSM
-470 NFEHL
+470 HFEHL
-475 FGLRFYQEYKPTK
+475 FGLRFYQEYKPTR
-488 AQYDQAKD
+488 AQFDQAKD
-496 FYDEFMAYDDY
+496 FYDEFLAYDDY
-507 TPGEEYELVEYFMDS
+507 KPGEEYELVEYFMDS
-522 FHMNDM
+522 LHAERF
-528 MSMKPLNEYLDDS
+528 MSILPLSDYFDDS
-541 YERMEKTKMMRDA
+541 FDRMEKTKAMRDA
-554 ALGEDAPEGGNSFD
+554 ALGEDAPAGGNSFD

-577 QDTFYA
+577 QDDFYA
-583 ENKDGEDPMKTMMMS
+583 QNKDGEDPMKTMMMS
-598 MYMLGALEYFDGMN
+598 MYMLGALEYFDGMD
-612 KSEIKKIAFE
+612 KMEIKKIAFE

-639 KVPSIPGK
+639 KVPSIPEK

-666 PEMLASLNLPFDN
+666 PEMLASLGLPFDT
-679 AWAAAQQM
+679 AWATAQEM

>member
-1 MKKHMPLN
+1 M
-9 GLRWSRDSGS
+9 
-19 TLCDTPQ
+19 
-26 KRPFS
+26 
-31 DGLGGQFDAHT
+31 
-42 PQELRDKLLA
+42 
-52 YYTVDGYSAEVS
+52 DGYSAEVT
-64 IKGDLVIVKVDQKD
+64 IDGDFVKVKVDQKD

-86 YEITTLCEK
+86 NEITALCEK
-95 RQFNEAHSRLVQFL
+95 RQFKEAHSRLELFL

-127 EAGNIDKAIDIN
+127 EAGNIDKAIDID

-146 PKNAWA
+146 PKNIWA
-152 LLLMGNLYSKYK
+152 LILMGNLYSKYK
-164 DDYKVGRTYY
+164 DNYEIGRTYY

-187 INNIAA
+187 INNVAA
-193 IMMEKEDYEHAI
+193 LMMENEDYESAI
-205 PMFEQALKG
+205 PLFEKSLEG

-225 AVCYYNQSE
+225 AVCYYNQRE
-234 NRKAFDTALQGCLL
+234 NQKAFDTALKGCLL
-248 SNLRSENPQV
+248 ADIRSENPQV
-258 MDELHKILIASAHA
+258 MDELHKIMLASAHA

-287 DEIEMTYH
+287 DEIEMKYN
-295 QKIEIEEDDTLD
+295 QKIEIVKDDTLD

-314 GPTHHCDYHL
+314 GPTHHRDYHL
-324 IKINPKKP
+324 IKYNPKKP

-349 EADKVNKNR
+349 EADKVNSNK
-358 VIFSNNDNVIAFRTK
+358 VIISNNDNVIAFRTK

-383 RFDHSKAMGVVQQI
+383 RFEHSKAMNLVEQI
-397 HAGYMLQVMNCP
+397 HRGYMLQVMNCP

-443 IKGSENAKFVPQD
+443 IKGSENSKFVPLD
-456 IVQNSKVMNIVSSM
+456 IVQNSKVMNIVTSM
-470 NFEHL
+470 HFEHL
-475 FGLRFYQEYKPTK
+475 FGLRFYQEYKPTR
-488 AQYDQAKD
+488 AQFDQAKD
-496 FYDEFMAYDDY
+496 FYDEFLAYDDY
-507 TPGEEYELVEYFMDS
+507 KPGEEYELVEYFMDS
-522 FHMNDM
+522 LHAERF
-528 MSMKPLNEYLDDS
+528 MSILPLSDYFDDS
-541 YERMEKTKMMRDA
+541 FDRMEKTKAMRDA
-554 ALGEDAPEGGNSFD
+554 ALGEDAPAGGNSFD

-577 QDTFYA
+577 QDDFYA
-583 ENKDGEDPMKTMMMS
+583 QNKDGEDPMKTMMMS
-598 MYMLGALEYFDGMN
+598 MYMLGALEYFDGMD
-612 KSEIKKIAFE
+612 KMEIKKIAFE

-639 KVPSIPGK
+639 KVPSIPEK

-666 PEMLASLNLPFDN
+666 PEMLASLGLPFDT
-679 AWAAAQQM
+679 AWATAQEM

>member
-1 MKKHMPLN
+1 M
-9 GLRWSRDSGS
+9 
-19 TLCDTPQ
+19 
-26 KRPFS
+26 
-31 DGLGGQFDAHT
+31 
-42 PQELRDKLLA
+42 
-52 YYTVDGYSAEVS
+52 DGYSAEVT
-64 IKGDLVIVKVDQKD
+64 IDGDYVKVKVDQQD

-139 IEALRCN
+139 IEALRCD

-193 IMMEKEDYEHAI
+193 IMMEKKDYDHAI

-272 VVESTNYM
+272 VVEYTNYM

-332 FMEHLAIHEMMH
+332 FMAHLAIHEMMH

-528 MSMKPLNEYLDDS
+528 ISMKPLNEYLDDS

-568 GLTEEQKKN
+568 GLTEEQKKK

-598 MYMLGALEYFDGMN
+598 MYMLGALEYFDGMD
-612 KSEIKKIAFE
+612 KIEIKKIAFE

>member
-1 MKKHMPLN
+1 MEIVYNIKDM
-9 GLRWSRDSGS
+9 
-19 TLCDTPQ
+19 
-26 KRPFS
+26 
-31 DGLGGQFDAHT
+31 GGQFDAHT
-42 PQELRDKLLA
+42 PEELRDKLLA
-52 YYTVDGYSAEVS
+52 YYTVDGYSAEVT
-64 IKGDLVIVKVDQKD
+64 IDGDYVKVKVDQKD

-86 YEITTLCEK
+86 NEITALCEK
-95 RQFNEAHSRLVQFL
+95 RQFKEAHSRLELFL

-127 EAGNIDKAIDIN
+127 EAGNIDKAIDID
-139 IEALRCN
+139 IEALRCD
-146 PKNAWA
+146 PKNIWA
-152 LLLMGNLYSKYK
+152 LILMGNLYSKYK
-164 DDYKVGRTYY
+164 DNYEIGRTYY

-187 INNIAA
+187 INNVAA
-193 IMMEKEDYEHAI
+193 LMMENEDYVSAI
-205 PMFEQALKG
+205 PLFEKSLEG

-225 AVCYYNQSE
+225 AVCYYNQRE
-234 NRKAFDTALQGCLL
+234 NQKAFDTALKGCLL
-248 SNLRSENPQV
+248 ADIRSENPQV
-258 MDELHKILIASAHA
+258 MDELHKIMLASAHA

-287 DEIEMTYH
+287 DEIEMKYN
-295 QKIEIEEDDTLD
+295 QKIEIVKDDTLD

-314 GPTHHCDYHL
+314 GPTHHRDYHL
-324 IKINPKKP
+324 IKYNPKKP

-349 EADKVNKNR
+349 EADKVNSNK
-358 VIFSNNDNVIAFRTK
+358 VIISNNDNVIAFRTK

-383 RFDHSKAMGVVQQI
+383 RFEHSKAMNLVEQI
-397 HAGYMLQVMNCP
+397 HKGYMLQVMNCP

-443 IKGSENAKFVPQD
+443 IKGSENSKFVPFD
-456 IVQNSKVMNIVSSM
+456 IVQNSKVMNIVTSM
-470 NFEHL
+470 HFEHL
-475 FGLRFYQEYKPTK
+475 FGLRFYQEYKPTR
-488 AQYDQAKD
+488 AQFDQAKD
-496 FYDEFMAYDDY
+496 FYDEFLAYDDY
-507 TPGEEYELVEYFMDS
+507 KPGEEYELVEYFMDS
-522 FHMNDM
+522 LHAERF
-528 MSMKPLNEYLDDS
+528 MSILPLSNYFDDS
-541 YERMEKTKMMRDA
+541 FDRMEKTKAMRDA
-554 ALGEDAPEGGNSFD
+554 ALGEDAPVGGNSFD

-577 QDTFYA
+577 QDDFYA
-583 ENKDGEDPMKTMMMS
+583 QNKDGEDPMKTMMMS
-598 MYMLGALEYFDGMN
+598 MYMLGALEYFDGMD
-612 KSEIKKIAFE
+612 KMEIKKIAFE

-639 KVPSIPGK
+639 KVPSIPEK

-666 PEMLASLNLPFDN
+666 PEMLASLGLPFDT
-679 AWAAAQQM
+679 AWATAQEM

>member
-1 MKKHMPLN
+1 M
-9 GLRWSRDSGS
+9 
-19 TLCDTPQ
+19 
-26 KRPFS
+26 
-31 DGLGGQFDAHT
+31 
-42 PQELRDKLLA
+42 
-52 YYTVDGYSAEVS
+52 DGYSAEVT
-64 IKGDLVIVKVDQKD
+64 IDGDYVKVKVDQKD

-86 YEITTLCEK
+86 NEITALCEK
-95 RQFNEAHSRLVQFL
+95 RQFKEAHSRLELFL

-127 EAGNIDKAIDIN
+127 EAGNIDKAIDID

-146 PKNAWA
+146 PKNIWA
-152 LLLMGNLYSKYK
+152 LILMGNLYSKYK
-164 DDYKVGRTYY
+164 DNYEIGRTYY

-187 INNIAA
+187 INNVAA
-193 IMMEKEDYEHAI
+193 LMMENEDYESAI
-205 PMFEQALKG
+205 PLFEKSLEG

-225 AVCYYNQSE
+225 AVCYYNQRE
-234 NRKAFDTALQGCLL
+234 NQKAFDTALKGCLL
-248 SNLRSENPQV
+248 ANIRSENPQV
-258 MDELHKILIASAHA
+258 MDELHKIMLASAHA

-287 DEIEMTYH
+287 DEIEMKYN

-314 GPTHHCDYHL
+314 GPTHHRDYHL
-324 IKINPKKP
+324 IKYNPKKP

-349 EADKVNKNR
+349 EADKVNNNK
-358 VIFSNNDNVIAFRTK
+358 VIISNNDNVIAFRTK

-383 RFDHSKAMGVVQQI
+383 RFEHSKAMNLVEQI
-397 HAGYMLQVMNCP
+397 HRGYMLQVMNCP

-443 IKGSENAKFVPQD
+443 IKGSENSKFVPLD
-456 IVQNSKVMNIVSSM
+456 IVQNSKVMNIVTSM
-470 NFEHL
+470 HFEHL
-475 FGLRFYQEYKPTK
+475 FGLRFYQEYKPTR
-488 AQYDQAKD
+488 AQFDQAKD
-496 FYDEFMAYDDY
+496 FYDEFLAYDDY
-507 TPGEEYELVEYFMDS
+507 KPGEEYDLVEYFMDS
-522 FHMNDM
+522 LHAERF
-528 MSMKPLNEYLDDS
+528 MSILPLSDYFDDS
-541 YERMEKTKMMRDA
+541 FDRMEKTKAMRDA
-554 ALGEDAPEGGNSFD
+554 ALGEDAPVGGNSFD

-577 QDTFYA
+577 QDDFYA
-583 ENKDGEDPMKTMMMS
+583 QNKDGEDPMKTMMMS
-598 MYMLGALEYFDGMN
+598 MYMLGALEYFDGMD
-612 KSEIKKIAFE
+612 KMEIKKIAFE

-639 KVPSIPGK
+639 KVPSIPEK

-666 PEMLASLNLPFDN
+666 PEMLASLGLPFDT
-679 AWAAAQQM
+679 AWATAQEM

>member
-1 MKKHMPLN
+1 MEIVYNIEDM
-9 GLRWSRDSGS
+9 
-19 TLCDTPQ
+19 
-26 KRPFS
+26 
-31 DGLGGQFDAHT
+31 GGQFDAHT
-42 PQELRDKLLA
+42 PEELRDKLLA
-52 YYTVDGYSAEVS
+52 YYTVDGYSAEVT
-64 IKGDLVIVKVDQKD
+64 IDGDYVKVKVDQQD

-139 IEALRCN
+139 IEALRCD

-193 IMMEKEDYEHAI
+193 IMMEKKDYDHAI

-258 MDELHKILIASAHA
+258 LDELHKILIASAHA
-272 VVESTNYM
+272 VVEYTNYM

-568 GLTEEQKKN
+568 GLTEEQKKK

-598 MYMLGALEYFDGMN
+598 MYMLGALEYFDGMD
-612 KSEIKKIAFE
+612 KMEIKKIAFE

-687 WKKKKGNQ
+687 WKKKKANQ

>member
-1 MKKHMPLN
+1 MEITYNINDM
-9 GLRWSRDSGS
+9 
-19 TLCDTPQ
+19 
-26 KRPFS
+26 
-31 DGLGGQFDAHT
+31 GGVFEAHS
-42 PQELRDKLLA
+42 PEELRDKLLA
-52 YYTVDGYSAEVS
+52 YYTVDGYSAEVT
-64 IKGDLVIVKVDQKD
+64 IDGDYVKVKVDQKD

-86 YEITTLCEK
+86 NEITALCEK
-95 RQFNEAHSRLVQFL
+95 RQFKEAHSRLELFL

-127 EAGNIDKAIDIN
+127 EAGNIDKAIDID

-146 PKNAWA
+146 PKNIWA
-152 LLLMGNLYSKYK
+152 LILMGNLYSKYK
-164 DDYKVGRTYY
+164 DNYEIGRTYY

-187 INNIAA
+187 INNVAA
-193 IMMEKEDYEHAI
+193 LMMENEDYESAI
-205 PMFEQALKG
+205 PLFEKSLEG

-225 AVCYYNQSE
+225 AVCYYNQRE
-234 NRKAFDTALQGCLL
+234 NQKAFDTALKGCLL
-248 SNLRSENPQV
+248 ADIRSENPQV
-258 MDELHKILIASAHA
+258 MDELHKIMLASAHA

-287 DEIEMTYH
+287 DEIEMKYN

-314 GPTHHCDYHL
+314 GPTHHRDYHL
-324 IKINPKKP
+324 IKYNPKKP

-349 EADKVNKNR
+349 EADKVNNNK
-358 VIFSNNDNVIAFRTK
+358 VIISNNDNVIAFRTK

-383 RFDHSKAMGVVQQI
+383 RFEHSKAMNLVEQI
-397 HAGYMLQVMNCP
+397 HRGYMLQMMNCP

-443 IKGSENAKFVPQD
+443 IKGSENSKFVPLD
-456 IVQNSKVMNIVSSM
+456 IVQNSKVMNIVTSM
-470 NFEHL
+470 HFEHL
-475 FGLRFYQEYKPTK
+475 FGLRFYQEYKPTR
-488 AQYDQAKD
+488 AQFDQAKD
-496 FYDEFMAYDDY
+496 FYDEFLAYDDY
-507 TPGEEYELVEYFMDS
+507 KPGEEYELVEYFMDS
-522 FHMNDM
+522 LHAERF
-528 MSMKPLNEYLDDS
+528 MSILPLSDYFDDS
-541 YERMEKTKMMRDA
+541 FDRMEKTKAMRDA
-554 ALGEDAPEGGNSFD
+554 ALGEDAPAGGNSFD

-577 QDTFYA
+577 QDDFYA
-583 ENKDGEDPMKTMMMS
+583 QNKDGEDPMKTMMMS
-598 MYMLGALEYFDGMN
+598 MYMLGALEYFDGMD
-612 KSEIKKIAFE
+612 KMEIKKIAFE

-639 KVPSIPGK
+639 KVPSIPEK

-666 PEMLASLNLPFDN
+666 PEMLASLGLPFDT
-679 AWAAAQQM
+679 AWATAQEM

>member
-1 MKKHMPLN
+1 M
-9 GLRWSRDSGS
+9 
-19 TLCDTPQ
+19 
-26 KRPFS
+26 
-31 DGLGGQFDAHT
+31 
-42 PQELRDKLLA
+42 
-52 YYTVDGYSAEVS
+52 DGYSAEVT
-64 IKGDLVIVKVDQKD
+64 IDGDFVKVKVDQKD
-78 LEQSQQEF
+78 LEQSQKEF
-86 YEITTLCEK
+86 NEITALCEK
-95 RQFNEAHSRLVQFL
+95 RQFKEAHSRLEQFL

-127 EAGNIDKAIDIN
+127 EAGNIDKAIDID

-146 PKNAWA
+146 PKNIWA
-152 LLLMGNLYSKYK
+152 LILMGNLYSKYK
-164 DDYKVGRTYY
+164 DNYEIGRTYY

-187 INNIAA
+187 INNVAA
-193 IMMEKEDYEHAI
+193 LMMENEDYVSAI
-205 PMFEQALKG
+205 PLFEKSLEG

-225 AVCYYNQSE
+225 AVCYYNQRE
-234 NRKAFDTALQGCLL
+234 NQKAFDTALKGCLL
-248 SNLRSENPQV
+248 ADIRSENPQV
-258 MDELHKILIASAHA
+258 MDELHKIMLASAHA

-287 DEIEMTYH
+287 DEIEMKYN
-295 QKIEIEEDDTLD
+295 QKIEIVKDDTLD

-314 GPTHHCDYHL
+314 GPTHHRDYHL
-324 IKINPKKP
+324 IKYNPKKP

-349 EADKVNKNR
+349 EADKVNSNK
-358 VIFSNNDNVIAFRTK
+358 VIISNNDNVIAFRTK

-383 RFDHSKAMGVVQQI
+383 RFDHSKAMDVVEQI
-397 HAGYMLQVMNCP
+397 HKGYMLQVMNCP

-443 IKGSENAKFVPQD
+443 IKGSENSKFVPFD
-456 IVQNSKVMNIVSSM
+456 IVQNSKVMNIVTSM
-470 NFEHL
+470 HFEHL
-475 FGLRFYQEYKPTK
+475 FGLRFYQEYKPTR
-488 AQYDQAKD
+488 AQFDQAKD
-496 FYDEFMAYDDY
+496 FYDEFLAYDDY
-507 TPGEEYELVEYFMDS
+507 KPGEEYELVEYFMDS
-522 FHMNDM
+522 LHAERF
-528 MSMKPLNEYLDDS
+528 MSILPLSDYFDDS
-541 YERMEKTKMMRDA
+541 FDRMEKTKAMRDA
-554 ALGEDAPEGGNSFD
+554 ALGEDAPVGGNSFD

-577 QDTFYA
+577 QDDFYA
-583 ENKDGEDPMKTMMMS
+583 QNKDGEDPMKTMMMS
-598 MYMLGALEYFDGMN
+598 MYMLGALEYFDGMD
-612 KSEIKKIAFE
+612 KMEIKKIAFE

-639 KVPSIPGK
+639 KVPSIPEK

-666 PEMLASLNLPFDN
+666 PEMLASLGLPFDT
-679 AWAAAQQM
+679 AWATAQEM

>member
-1 MKKHMPLN
+1 MIH
-9 GLRWSRDSGS
+9 
-19 TLCDTPQ
+19 PQ
-26 KRPFS
+26 TAV
-31 DGLGGQFDAHT
+31 LGRAVGGVFEAHS
-42 PQELRDKLLA
+42 PEELRDKLLA
-52 YYTVDGYSAEVS
+52 YYTVDGYSAEVT
-64 IKGDLVIVKVDQKD
+64 IDGDFVKVKVDQKD
-78 LEQSQQEF
+78 LEQSQKEF
-86 YEITTLCEK
+86 NEITALCEK
-95 RQFNEAHSRLVQFL
+95 RQFKEAHSRLEQFL

-127 EAGNIDKAIDIN
+127 EAGNIDKAIDID

-146 PKNAWA
+146 PKNIWA
-152 LLLMGNLYSKYK
+152 LILMGNLYSKYK
-164 DDYKVGRTYY
+164 DNYEIGRTYY

-187 INNIAA
+187 INNVAA
-193 IMMEKEDYEHAI
+193 LMMENEDYESAI
-205 PMFEQALKG
+205 PLFEKSLEG

-225 AVCYYNQSE
+225 AVCYYNQRE
-234 NRKAFDTALQGCLL
+234 NQKAFDTALKGCLL
-248 SNLRSENPQV
+248 ANIRSENPQV
-258 MDELHKILIASAHA
+258 MDELHKIMLASAHA

-287 DEIEMTYH
+287 DEIEMKYN
-295 QKIEIEEDDTLD
+295 QKIEIVKDDTLD

-314 GPTHHCDYHL
+314 GPTHHRDYHL
-324 IKINPKKP
+324 IKYNPKKP

-349 EADKVNKNR
+349 EADKVNNNK
-358 VIFSNNDNVIAFRTK
+358 VIISNNDNVIAFRTK

-383 RFDHSKAMGVVQQI
+383 RFEHSKAMNLVEQI
-397 HAGYMLQVMNCP
+397 HRGYMLQVMNCP

-443 IKGSENAKFVPQD
+443 IKGSENSKFVPLD
-456 IVQNSKVMNIVSSM
+456 IVQNSKVMNIVTSM
-470 NFEHL
+470 HFEHL
-475 FGLRFYQEYKPTK
+475 FGLRFYQEYKPTR
-488 AQYDQAKD
+488 AQFDQAKD
-496 FYDEFMAYDDY
+496 FYDEFLAYDDY
-507 TPGEEYELVEYFMDS
+507 KPGEEYDLVEYFMDS
-522 FHMNDM
+522 LHAERF
-528 MSMKPLNEYLDDS
+528 MSILPLSDYFDDS
-541 YERMEKTKMMRDA
+541 FDRMEKTKAMRDA
-554 ALGEDAPEGGNSFD
+554 ALGEDAPVGGNSFD

-577 QDTFYA
+577 QDDFYA
-583 ENKDGEDPMKTMMMS
+583 QNKDGEDPMKTMMMS
-598 MYMLGALEYFDGMN
+598 MYMLGALEYFDGMD
-612 KSEIKKIAFE
+612 KMEIKKIAFE

-639 KVPSIPGK
+639 KVPSIPEK

-666 PEMLASLNLPFDN
+666 PEMLASLGLPFDT
-679 AWAAAQQM
+679 AWATAQEM

>member
-1 MKKHMPLN
+1 M
-9 GLRWSRDSGS
+9 
-19 TLCDTPQ
+19 
-26 KRPFS
+26 
-31 DGLGGQFDAHT
+31 
-42 PQELRDKLLA
+42 
-52 YYTVDGYSAEVS
+52 DGYSAEVT
-64 IKGDLVIVKVDQKD
+64 IDGDYVKVKVDQKD

-86 YEITTLCEK
+86 NEITALCEK
-95 RQFNEAHSRLVQFL
+95 RQFKEAHSRLELFL

-127 EAGNIDKAIDIN
+127 EAGNIDKAIDID

-146 PKNAWA
+146 PKNIWA
-152 LLLMGNLYSKYK
+152 LILMGNLYSKYK
-164 DDYKVGRTYY
+164 DNYEIGRTYY

-187 INNIAA
+187 INNVAA
-193 IMMEKEDYEHAI
+193 LMMENEDYESAI
-205 PMFEQALKG
+205 PLFEKSLEG

-225 AVCYYNQSE
+225 AVCYYNQRE
-234 NRKAFDTALQGCLL
+234 NQKAFDTALKGCLL
-248 SNLRSENPQV
+248 ANIRSENPQV
-258 MDELHKILIASAHA
+258 MDELHKIMLASAHA

-287 DEIEMTYH
+287 DEIEMKYN
-295 QKIEIEEDDTLD
+295 QKIEIVKDDTLD

-314 GPTHHCDYHL
+314 GPTHHRDYHL
-324 IKINPKKP
+324 IKYNPKKP

-349 EADKVNKNR
+349 EADKVNNNK
-358 VIFSNNDNVIAFRTK
+358 VIISNNDNVIAFRTK

-383 RFDHSKAMGVVQQI
+383 RFEHSKAMNLVEQI
-397 HAGYMLQVMNCP
+397 HRGYMLQVMNCP

-443 IKGSENAKFVPQD
+443 IKGSENSKFVPLD
-456 IVQNSKVMNIVSSM
+456 IVQNSKVMNIVTSM
-470 NFEHL
+470 HFEHL
-475 FGLRFYQEYKPTK
+475 FGLRFYQEYKPTR
-488 AQYDQAKD
+488 AQFDQAKD
-496 FYDEFMAYDDY
+496 FYDEFLAYDDY
-507 TPGEEYELVEYFMDS
+507 KPGEEYELVEYFMDS
-522 FHMNDM
+522 LHAERF
-528 MSMKPLNEYLDDS
+528 MSILPLSDYFDDS
-541 YERMEKTKMMRDA
+541 FDRMEKTKAMRDA
-554 ALGEDAPEGGNSFD
+554 ALGEDAPAGGNSFD

-577 QDTFYA
+577 QDDFYA
-583 ENKDGEDPMKTMMMS
+583 QNKDGEDPMKTMMMS
-598 MYMLGALEYFDGMN
+598 MYMLGALEYFDGMD
-612 KSEIKKIAFE
+612 KMEIKKIAFE

-639 KVPSIPGK
+639 KVPSIPEK

-666 PEMLASLNLPFDN
+666 PEMLASLGLPFDT
-679 AWAAAQQM
+679 AWATAQEM

>member
-1 MKKHMPLN
+1 M
-9 GLRWSRDSGS
+9 
-19 TLCDTPQ
+19 
-26 KRPFS
+26 
-31 DGLGGQFDAHT
+31 
-42 PQELRDKLLA
+42 
-52 YYTVDGYSAEVS
+52 DGYSAEVT
-64 IKGDLVIVKVDQKD
+64 IDGDYVKVKVDQKD

-86 YEITTLCEK
+86 NEITALCEK
-95 RQFNEAHSRLVQFL
+95 RQFKEAHSRLELFL

-127 EAGNIDKAIDIN
+127 EAGNIDKAIDID
-139 IEALRCN
+139 IEALRCD
-146 PKNAWA
+146 PKNIWA
-152 LLLMGNLYSKYK
+152 LILMGNLYSKYK
-164 DDYKVGRTYY
+164 DNYEIGRTYY

-187 INNIAA
+187 INNVAA
-193 IMMEKEDYEHAI
+193 LMMENEDYVSAI
-205 PMFEQALKG
+205 PLFEKSLEG

-225 AVCYYNQSE
+225 AVCYYNQRE
-234 NRKAFDTALQGCLL
+234 NQKAFDTALKGCLL
-248 SNLRSENPQV
+248 ADIRSENPQV
-258 MDELHKILIASAHA
+258 MDELHKIMLASAHA

-287 DEIEMTYH
+287 DEIEMKYN

-314 GPTHHCDYHL
+314 GPTHHRDYHL
-324 IKINPKKP
+324 IKYNPKKP

-349 EADKVNKNR
+349 EADKVNNNK
-358 VIFSNNDNVIAFRTK
+358 VIISNNDNVIAFRTK

-383 RFDHSKAMGVVQQI
+383 RFEHSKAMNLVEQI
-397 HAGYMLQVMNCP
+397 HRGYMLQVMNCP

-443 IKGSENAKFVPQD
+443 IKGSENSKFVPFD
-456 IVQNSKVMNIVSSM
+456 IVQNSKVMNIVTSM
-470 NFEHL
+470 HFEHL
-475 FGLRFYQEYKPTK
+475 FGLRFYQEYKPTR
-488 AQYDQAKD
+488 AQFDQAKD
-496 FYDEFMAYDDY
+496 FYDEFLAYDDY
-507 TPGEEYELVEYFMDS
+507 KPGEEYELVEYFMDS
-522 FHMNDM
+522 LHAERF
-528 MSMKPLNEYLDDS
+528 MSILPLSDYFDDS
-541 YERMEKTKMMRDA
+541 FDRMEKTKAMRDA
-554 ALGEDAPEGGNSFD
+554 ALGEDAPAGGNSFD

-577 QDTFYA
+577 QDDFYA
-583 ENKDGEDPMKTMMMS
+583 QNKDGEDPMKTMMMS
-598 MYMLGALEYFDGMN
+598 MYMLGALEYFDGMD
-612 KSEIKKIAFE
+612 KMEIKKIAFE

-639 KVPSIPGK
+639 KVPSIPEK

-666 PEMLASLNLPFDN
+666 PEMLASLGLPFDT
-679 AWAAAQQM
+679 AWATAQEM

>member
-1 MKKHMPLN
+1 MK
-9 GLRWSRDSGS
+9 
-19 TLCDTPQ
+19 
-26 KRPFS
+26 
-31 DGLGGQFDAHT
+31 
-42 PQELRDKLLA
+42 
-52 YYTVDGYSAEVS
+52 
-64 IKGDLVIVKVDQKD
+64 VKVDQKD

-86 YEITTLCEK
+86 NEITALCEK
-95 RQFNEAHSRLVQFL
+95 RQFKEAHSRLEQFL

-127 EAGNIDKAIDIN
+127 EAGNIDKAIDID
-139 IEALRCN
+139 IEALRCD
-146 PKNAWA
+146 PKNIWA
-152 LLLMGNLYSKYK
+152 LILMGNLYSKYK
-164 DDYKVGRTYY
+164 DNYEIGRTYY

-187 INNIAA
+187 INNVAA
-193 IMMEKEDYEHAI
+193 LMMENEDYESAI
-205 PMFEQALKG
+205 PLFEKSLEG

-225 AVCYYNQSE
+225 AVCYYNQRE
-234 NRKAFDTALQGCLL
+234 NQKAFDTALKGCLL
-248 SNLRSENPQV
+248 ADIRSENPQV
-258 MDELHKILIASAHA
+258 MDELHKIMLASAHA

-287 DEIEMTYH
+287 DEIEMKYN
-295 QKIEIEEDDTLD
+295 QKIEIVKDDTLD

-314 GPTHHCDYHL
+314 GPTHHRDYHL
-324 IKINPKKP
+324 IKYNSKKP

-349 EADKVNKNR
+349 EADKVNSNK
-358 VIFSNNDNVIAFRTK
+358 VIISNNDNVIAFRTK

-383 RFDHSKAMGVVQQI
+383 RFDHSKAMDVVEQI
-397 HAGYMLQVMNCP
+397 HKGYMLQVMNCP

-427 IQLLSLMEQE
+427 IQVLLLMEQE

-443 IKGSENAKFVPQD
+443 IKGSENSKFVPFD
-456 IVQNSKVMNIVSSM
+456 IVQNSKVMNIVTSM
-470 NFEHL
+470 HFEHL

-488 AQYDQAKD
+488 AQFDQAKD
-496 FYDEFMAYDDY
+496 FYDEFLAYDDY
-507 TPGEEYELVEYFMDS
+507 KPGEEYELVEYFMDS
-522 FHMNDM
+522 LHTEKF
-528 MSMKPLNEYLDDS
+528 MSIMPLSEYFDDS
-541 YERMEKTKMMRDA
+541 FDRMEKTKAMRDA
-554 ALGEDAPEGGNSFD
+554 ALGEDAPVGGNSFD

-577 QDTFYA
+577 QDDFYA
-583 ENKDGEDPMKTMMMS
+583 QNKDGEDPMKTMMMS
-598 MYMLGALEYFDGMN
+598 MYMLGALEYFDGMS
-612 KSEIKKIAFE
+612 KMEIKKIAIE

-629 GISPDKKSGY
+629 GISPDVKSGY
-639 KVPSIPGK
+639 KVPSIPEK

-666 PEMLASLNLPFDN
+666 PEMLASLGLPFDT
-679 AWAAAQQM
+679 AWATAQEM

>member
-1 MKKHMPLN
+1 M
-9 GLRWSRDSGS
+9 
-19 TLCDTPQ
+19 
-26 KRPFS
+26 
-31 DGLGGQFDAHT
+31 
-42 PQELRDKLLA
+42 
-52 YYTVDGYSAEVS
+52 DGYSAEVT
-64 IKGDLVIVKVDQKD
+64 IDGDYVKVKVDQKD
-78 LEQSQQEF
+78 LEQSQKEF
-86 YEITTLCEK
+86 DEITALCEK
-95 RQFNEAHSRLVQFL
+95 RQFKEAHSRLELFL

-127 EAGNIDKAIDIN
+127 EAGNIDKAIDID
-139 IEALRCN
+139 IEALRCD
-146 PKNAWA
+146 PKNIWA
-152 LLLMGNLYSKYK
+152 LILMGNLYSKYK
-164 DDYKVGRTYY
+164 DNYEIGRTYY

-187 INNIAA
+187 INNVAA
-193 IMMEKEDYEHAI
+193 LMMENEDYESAI
-205 PMFEQALKG
+205 PLFEKSLEG

-225 AVCYYNQSE
+225 AVCYYNQRE
-234 NRKAFDTALQGCLL
+234 NQKAFDTALKGCLL
-248 SNLRSENPQV
+248 ADIRSENPQV
-258 MDELHKILIASAHA
+258 MDELHKIMLASAHA

-287 DEIEMTYH
+287 DEIEMKYN

-314 GPTHHCDYHL
+314 GPTHHRDYHL
-324 IKINPKKP
+324 IKYNPKKP

-349 EADKVNKNR
+349 EADKVNSNK
-358 VIFSNNDNVIAFRTK
+358 VIISNNDNVIAFRTK

-383 RFDHSKAMGVVQQI
+383 RFEHSKAMNLVEQI
-397 HAGYMLQVMNCP
+397 HRGYMLQVMNCP

-443 IKGSENAKFVPQD
+443 IKGSENSKFVPLD
-456 IVQNSKVMNIVSSM
+456 IVQNSKVMNIVTSM
-470 NFEHL
+470 HFEHL
-475 FGLRFYQEYKPTK
+475 FGLRFYQEYKPTR
-488 AQYDQAKD
+488 AQFDQAKD
-496 FYDEFMAYDDY
+496 FYDEFLAYDDY
-507 TPGEEYELVEYFMDS
+507 KPGEEYELVEYFMDS
-522 FHMNDM
+522 LHAERF
-528 MSMKPLNEYLDDS
+528 MSILPLSDYFDDS
-541 YERMEKTKMMRDA
+541 FDRMEKTKAMRDA
-554 ALGEDAPEGGNSFD
+554 ALGEDAPVGGNSFD

-577 QDTFYA
+577 QDDFYA
-583 ENKDGEDPMKTMMMS
+583 QNKDGEDPMKTMMMS
-598 MYMLGALEYFDGMN
+598 MYMLGALEYFDGMD
-612 KSEIKKIAFE
+612 KMEIKKIAFE

-639 KVPSIPGK
+639 KVPSIPEK

-666 PEMLASLNLPFDN
+666 PEMLASLGLPFDT
-679 AWAAAQQM
+679 AWATAQEM

>member
-1 MKKHMPLN
+1 M
-9 GLRWSRDSGS
+9 
-19 TLCDTPQ
+19 
-26 KRPFS
+26 
-31 DGLGGQFDAHT
+31 
-42 PQELRDKLLA
+42 
-52 YYTVDGYSAEVS
+52 DGYSAEVT
-64 IKGDLVIVKVDQKD
+64 IDGDFVKVKVDQKD
-78 LEQSQQEF
+78 LELSQKEF
-86 YEITTLCEK
+86 NEITALCEK
-95 RQFNEAHSRLVQFL
+95 RQFKEAHSRLEQFL

-127 EAGNIDKAIDIN
+127 EAGNIDKAIDID

-146 PKNAWA
+146 PKNIWA
-152 LLLMGNLYSKYK
+152 LILMGNLYSKYK
-164 DDYKVGRTYY
+164 DNYEIGRTYY

-187 INNIAA
+187 INNVAA
-193 IMMEKEDYEHAI
+193 LMMENEDYESAI
-205 PMFEQALKG
+205 PLFEKSLEG

-225 AVCYYNQSE
+225 AVCYYNQRE
-234 NRKAFDTALQGCLL
+234 NQKAFDTALKGCLL
-248 SNLRSENPQV
+248 ADIRSENPQV
-258 MDELHKILIASAHA
+258 MDELHKIMLASAHA

-287 DEIEMTYH
+287 DEIEMKYN

-314 GPTHHCDYHL
+314 GPTHHRDYHL
-324 IKINPKKP
+324 IKYNPKKP

-349 EADKVNKNR
+349 EADKVNTNK
-358 VIFSNNDNVIAFRTK
+358 VIISNNDNVIAFRTK

-383 RFDHSKAMGVVQQI
+383 RFEHSKAMNLVEQI
-397 HAGYMLQVMNCP
+397 HRGYMLQVVNCP

-443 IKGSENAKFVPQD
+443 IKGSENSKFVPLD
-456 IVQNSKVMNIVSSM
+456 IVQNSKVMNIVTSM
-470 NFEHL
+470 HFEHL
-475 FGLRFYQEYKPTK
+475 FGLRFYQEYKPTR
-488 AQYDQAKD
+488 AQFDQAKD
-496 FYDEFMAYDDY
+496 FYDEFLAYDDY
-507 TPGEEYELVEYFMDS
+507 KPGEEYELVEYFMDS
-522 FHMNDM
+522 LHAERF
-528 MSMKPLNEYLDDS
+528 MSILPLSDYFDDS
-541 YERMEKTKMMRDA
+541 FDRMEKTKAMRDA
-554 ALGEDAPEGGNSFD
+554 ALGEDAPAGGNSFD

-577 QDTFYA
+577 QDDFYA
-583 ENKDGEDPMKTMMMS
+583 QNKDGEDPMKTMMMS
-598 MYMLGALEYFDGMN
+598 MYMLGALEYFDGMD
-612 KSEIKKIAFE
+612 KMEIKKIAFE

-639 KVPSIPGK
+639 KVPSIPEK

-666 PEMLASLNLPFDN
+666 PEMLASLGLPFDT
-679 AWAAAQQM
+679 AWATAQEM

>member
-1 MKKHMPLN
+1 M
-9 GLRWSRDSGS
+9 
-19 TLCDTPQ
+19 
-26 KRPFS
+26 
-31 DGLGGQFDAHT
+31 
-42 PQELRDKLLA
+42 
-52 YYTVDGYSAEVS
+52 DGYSAEVT
-64 IKGDLVIVKVDQKD
+64 IDGDYVKVKVDQKD

-86 YEITTLCEK
+86 NEITALCEK
-95 RQFNEAHSRLVQFL
+95 RQFKEAHSRLELFL

-127 EAGNIDKAIDIN
+127 EAGNIDKAIDID

-146 PKNAWA
+146 PKNIWA
-152 LLLMGNLYSKYK
+152 LILMGNLYSKYK
-164 DDYKVGRTYY
+164 DNYEIGRTYY

-187 INNIAA
+187 INNVAA
-193 IMMEKEDYEHAI
+193 LMMENEDYESAI
-205 PMFEQALKG
+205 PLFEKSLEG

-225 AVCYYNQSE
+225 AVCYYNQRE
-234 NRKAFDTALQGCLL
+234 NQKAFDTALKGCLL
-248 SNLRSENPQV
+248 ADIRSENPQV
-258 MDELHKILIASAHA
+258 MDELHKIMLASAHA

-287 DEIEMTYH
+287 DEIEMKYN

-314 GPTHHCDYHL
+314 GPTHHRDYHL
-324 IKINPKKP
+324 IKYNPKKP

-349 EADKVNKNR
+349 EADKVNTNK
-358 VIFSNNDNVIAFRTK
+358 VIISNNDNVIAFRTK

-383 RFDHSKAMGVVQQI
+383 RFEHSKAMNLVEQI
-397 HAGYMLQVMNCP
+397 HRGYMLQVMNCP

-443 IKGSENAKFVPQD
+443 IKGSENSKFVPLD
-456 IVQNSKVMNIVSSM
+456 IVQNSKVMNIVTSM
-470 NFEHL
+470 HFEHL
-475 FGLRFYQEYKPTK
+475 FGLRFYQEYKPTR
-488 AQYDQAKD
+488 AQFDQAKD
-496 FYDEFMAYDDY
+496 FYDEFLAYDDY
-507 TPGEEYELVEYFMDS
+507 KPGEEYELVEYFMDS
-522 FHMNDM
+522 LHAERF
-528 MSMKPLNEYLDDS
+528 MSILPLSDYFDDS
-541 YERMEKTKMMRDA
+541 FDRMEKAKAMRDA
-554 ALGEDAPEGGNSFD
+554 ALGEDAPAGGNSFD

-577 QDTFYA
+577 QDDFYA
-583 ENKDGEDPMKTMMMS
+583 QNKDGEDPMKTMMMS
-598 MYMLGALEYFDGMN
+598 MYMLGALEYFDGMD
-612 KSEIKKIAFE
+612 KMEIKKIAFE

-639 KVPSIPGK
+639 KVPSIPEK

-666 PEMLASLNLPFDN
+666 PEMLASLGLPFDT
-679 AWAAAQQM
+679 AWATAQEM

>member
-1 MKKHMPLN
+1 MEITYNINDM
-9 GLRWSRDSGS
+9 
-19 TLCDTPQ
+19 
-26 KRPFS
+26 
-31 DGLGGQFDAHT
+31 GGVFEAHS
-42 PQELRDKLLA
+42 PEELRDKLLA
-52 YYTVDGYSAEVS
+52 YYTVDGYSAEVT
-64 IKGDLVIVKVDQKD
+64 IDGDFVKVKVDQKD

-86 YEITTLCEK
+86 NEITALCEK
-95 RQFNEAHSRLVQFL
+95 RQFKEAHSRLELFL

-127 EAGNIDKAIDIN
+127 EAGNIDKAIDID

-146 PKNAWA
+146 PKNIWA
-152 LLLMGNLYSKYK
+152 LILMGNLYSKYK
-164 DDYKVGRTYY
+164 DNYEIGRTYY

-187 INNIAA
+187 INNVAA
-193 IMMEKEDYEHAI
+193 LMMENEDYESAI
-205 PMFEQALKG
+205 PLFEKSLEG

-225 AVCYYNQSE
+225 AVCYYNQRE
-234 NRKAFDTALQGCLL
+234 NQKAFDTALKGCLL
-248 SNLRSENPQV
+248 ADIRSENPQV
-258 MDELHKILIASAHA
+258 MDELHKIMLASAHA

-287 DEIEMTYH
+287 DEIEMKYN
-295 QKIEIEEDDTLD
+295 QKIEIVKDDTLD

-314 GPTHHCDYHL
+314 GPTHHRDYHL
-324 IKINPKKP
+324 IKYNPKKP

-349 EADKVNKNR
+349 EADKVNSNK
-358 VIFSNNDNVIAFRTK
+358 VIISNNDNVIAFRTK

-383 RFDHSKAMGVVQQI
+383 RFEHSKAMNLVEQI
-397 HAGYMLQVMNCP
+397 HRGYMLQVMNCP

-443 IKGSENAKFVPQD
+443 IKGSENSKFVPLD
-456 IVQNSKVMNIVSSM
+456 IVQNSKVMNIVTSM
-470 NFEHL
+470 HFEHL
-475 FGLRFYQEYKPTK
+475 FGLRFYQEYKPTR
-488 AQYDQAKD
+488 AQFDQAKD
-496 FYDEFMAYDDY
+496 FYDEFLAYDDY
-507 TPGEEYELVEYFMDS
+507 KPGEEYELVEYFMDS
-522 FHMNDM
+522 LHAERF
-528 MSMKPLNEYLDDS
+528 MSILPLSDYFDDS
-541 YERMEKTKMMRDA
+541 FDRMEKTKAMRDA
-554 ALGEDAPEGGNSFD
+554 ALGEDAPAGGNSFD

-577 QDTFYA
+577 QDDFYA
-583 ENKDGEDPMKTMMMS
+583 QNKDGEDPMKTMMMS
-598 MYMLGALEYFDGMN
+598 MYMLGALEYFDGMD
-612 KSEIKKIAFE
+612 KMEIKKIAFE

-639 KVPSIPGK
+639 KVPSIPEK

-666 PEMLASLNLPFDN
+666 PEMLASLGLPFDT
-679 AWAAAQQM
+679 AWATAQEM

>member
-1 MKKHMPLN
+1 MI
-9 GLRWSRDSGS
+9 W
-19 TLCDTPQ
+19 
-26 KRPFS
+26 
-31 DGLGGQFDAHT
+31 GGVFEAHS
-42 PQELRDKLLA
+42 PEELRDKLLA
-52 YYTVDGYSAEVS
+52 YYTVDGYSAEVT
-64 IKGDLVIVKVDQKD
+64 IDGDFVKVKVDQKD
-78 LEQSQQEF
+78 LEQSQKEF
-86 YEITTLCEK
+86 NEITALCEK
-95 RQFNEAHSRLVQFL
+95 RQFKEAYSRLEQFL

-127 EAGNIDKAIDIN
+127 EAGNIDKAIDID
-139 IEALRCN
+139 IEVLRCN
-146 PKNAWA
+146 PKNIWA
-152 LLLMGNLYSKYK
+152 LILMGNLYSKYK
-164 DDYKVGRTYY
+164 DNYEIGRTYY

-187 INNIAA
+187 INNVAA
-193 IMMEKEDYEHAI
+193 LMMENEDYESAI
-205 PMFEQALKG
+205 PLFEKSLEG

-225 AVCYYNQSE
+225 AVCYYNQRE
-234 NRKAFDTALQGCLL
+234 NQKAFDTALKGCLL
-248 SNLRSENPQV
+248 ADIRSENPQV
-258 MDELHKILIASAHA
+258 MDELHKIMLASAHA

-287 DEIEMTYH
+287 DEIEMKYN

-314 GPTHHCDYHL
+314 GPTHHRDYHL
-324 IKINPKKP
+324 IKYNPKKP

-349 EADKVNKNR
+349 EADKVNNNK
-358 VIFSNNDNVIAFRTK
+358 VIISNNDNVIAFRTK

-383 RFDHSKAMGVVQQI
+383 RFEHSKAMNLVEQI
-397 HAGYMLQVMNCP
+397 HRGYMLQVMNCP

-443 IKGSENAKFVPQD
+443 IKGSENSKFVPLD
-456 IVQNSKVMNIVSSM
+456 IVQNSKVMNIVTSM
-470 NFEHL
+470 HFEHL
-475 FGLRFYQEYKPTK
+475 FGLRFYQEYKPTR
-488 AQYDQAKD
+488 AQFDQAKD
-496 FYDEFMAYDDY
+496 FYDEFLAYDDY
-507 TPGEEYELVEYFMDS
+507 KPGEEYELVEYFMDS
-522 FHMNDM
+522 LHAERF
-528 MSMKPLNEYLDDS
+528 MSILPLSDYFDDS
-541 YERMEKTKMMRDA
+541 FDRMEKTKAMRDA
-554 ALGEDAPEGGNSFD
+554 ALGEDAPVGGNSFD

-577 QDTFYA
+577 QDDFYA
-583 ENKDGEDPMKTMMMS
+583 QNKDGEDPMKTMMMS
-598 MYMLGALEYFDGMN
+598 MYMLGALEYFDGMD
-612 KSEIKKIAFE
+612 KMEIKKIAFE

-639 KVPSIPGK
+639 KVPSIPEK

-666 PEMLASLNLPFDN
+666 PEMLASLGLPFDT
-679 AWAAAQQM
+679 AWATAQEM

>member
-1 MKKHMPLN
+1 M
-9 GLRWSRDSGS
+9 
-19 TLCDTPQ
+19 
-26 KRPFS
+26 
-31 DGLGGQFDAHT
+31 
-42 PQELRDKLLA
+42 
-52 YYTVDGYSAEVS
+52 DGYSAEVT
-64 IKGDLVIVKVDQKD
+64 IDGDFVKVKVDQKD
-78 LEQSQQEF
+78 LEQSQKEF
-86 YEITTLCEK
+86 NEITALCEK
-95 RQFNEAHSRLVQFL
+95 RQFKEAHSRLEQFL

-127 EAGNIDKAIDIN
+127 EAGNIDKAIDID

-146 PKNAWA
+146 PKNIWA
-152 LLLMGNLYSKYK
+152 LILMGNLYSKYK
-164 DDYKVGRTYY
+164 DNYEIGRTYY

-187 INNIAA
+187 INNVAA
-193 IMMEKEDYEHAI
+193 LMMENEDYVSAI
-205 PMFEQALKG
+205 PLFEKSLEG

-225 AVCYYNQSE
+225 AVCYYNQRE
-234 NRKAFDTALQGCLL
+234 NQKAFDTALKGCLL
-248 SNLRSENPQV
+248 ADIRSENPQV
-258 MDELHKILIASAHA
+258 MDELHKIMLASAHT

-287 DEIEMTYH
+287 DEIEMKYN
-295 QKIEIEEDDTLD
+295 QKIEIVKDDTLD

-314 GPTHHCDYHL
+314 GPTHHRDYHL
-324 IKINPKKP
+324 IKYNPKKP

-349 EADKVNKNR
+349 EADKVNSNK
-358 VIFSNNDNVIAFRTK
+358 VIISNNDNVIAFRTK

-383 RFDHSKAMGVVQQI
+383 RFDHSKAMDVVEQI
-397 HAGYMLQVMNCP
+397 HKGYMLQVMNCP

-443 IKGSENAKFVPQD
+443 IKGSENSKFVPFD
-456 IVQNSKVMNIVSSM
+456 IVQNSKVMNIVTSM
-470 NFEHL
+470 HFEHL
-475 FGLRFYQEYKPTK
+475 FGLRFYQEYKPTR
-488 AQYDQAKD
+488 AQFDQAKD
-496 FYDEFMAYDDY
+496 FYDEFLAYDDY
-507 TPGEEYELVEYFMDS
+507 KPGEEYELVEYFMDS
-522 FHMNDM
+522 LHAERF
-528 MSMKPLNEYLDDS
+528 MSILPLSDYFDDS
-541 YERMEKTKMMRDA
+541 FDRMEKTKAMRDA
-554 ALGEDAPEGGNSFD
+554 ALGEDAPVGGNSFD

-577 QDTFYA
+577 QDDFYA
-583 ENKDGEDPMKTMMMS
+583 QNKDGEDPMKTMMMS
-598 MYMLGALEYFDGMN
+598 MYMLGALEYFDGMD
-612 KSEIKKIAFE
+612 KMEIKKIAFE

-639 KVPSIPGK
+639 KVPSIPEK

-666 PEMLASLNLPFDN
+666 PEMLASLGLPFDT
-679 AWAAAQQM
+679 AWATAQEM

>member
-1 MKKHMPLN
+1 M
-9 GLRWSRDSGS
+9 
-19 TLCDTPQ
+19 
-26 KRPFS
+26 
-31 DGLGGQFDAHT
+31 
-42 PQELRDKLLA
+42 
-52 YYTVDGYSAEVS
+52 DGYSAEVTLD
-64 IKGDLVIVKVDQKD
+64 GDYVKVKVDQQD

-139 IEALRCN
+139 IEALRCD

-193 IMMEKEDYEHAI
+193 IMMEKKDYDHAI

-272 VVESTNYM
+272 VVEYTNYM

-541 YERMEKTKMMRDA
+541 YERMEKTKIMRDA
-554 ALGEDAPEGGNSFD
+554 ALAEDAPEGGNSFD
-568 GLTEEQKKN
+568 GLTEEQKKK

-598 MYMLGALEYFDGMN
+598 MYMLGALEYFDGMD
-612 KSEIKKIAFE
+612 KMEIKKIAFE

>member
-1 MKKHMPLN
+1 M
-9 GLRWSRDSGS
+9 
-19 TLCDTPQ
+19 
-26 KRPFS
+26 
-31 DGLGGQFDAHT
+31 
-42 PQELRDKLLA
+42 
-52 YYTVDGYSAEVS
+52 DGYSAEVTLD
-64 IKGDLVIVKVDQKD
+64 GDYVKVKVDQQD

-139 IEALRCN
+139 IEALRCD

-193 IMMEKEDYEHAI
+193 IMMEKKDYDHAI

-272 VVESTNYM
+272 VVEYTNYM

-397 HAGYMLQVMNCP
+397 HAGYMLQVINCP

-568 GLTEEQKKN
+568 GLTEEQKKK

-598 MYMLGALEYFDGMN
+598 MYMLGALEYFDGMD
-612 KSEIKKIAFE
+612 KMEIKKIAFE